1 MKVFNSKLAAIGL
14 AAFVFASCSDSSS
27 DPATPI
33 TPGTVPSEITKI
45 GLTQTDAA
53 QLAASVT
60 NYKRSSS
67 NKARTRAFNETLF
80 KGLTEST
87 VPTAPSDEGAKQLNA
102 ATDLSNDKYKTRSG
116 KTYDFSNN
124 TIENTILFVA
134 GNSTVKYSNLGTGN
148 TIVVKKGGKLEYTGS
163 GSAIPQGNTIY
174 VLESG
179 SYNIDNENI
188 IIDGTLYSS
197 RALGKIEGKIT
208 DKKSEG
214 TPTQNITINGSVYL
228 INGSV
233 YLSGYTHTVT
243 DPESKN
249 YGKEIT
255 EYASLRAKTL
265 TINAG
270 AKVNTL
276 DRVTFT
282 DDVVIA
288 GALHVGKAA
297 IVKNMTI
304 KNGGVFYSDYSAKIK
319 NHLTM
324 EAGSYMDLK
333 YLNVTDN
340 EYTDNGTEKPTKVSG
355 NAVADL
361 QGNCQI
367 VIGNHGVMSFNTL
380 KTDNTSG
387 QIVMGDDADNVAVIK
402 ADKFIYAGSD
412 ENVNF
417 TSTPNT
423 NNQTILAQFKECYK
437 NGAESEGNKVE
448 FEYLNWNSDV
458 QSYDYITGGGALTA
472 GPNFSYVLKDA
483 YKVADQKKLMLLSTI
498 ANYDRDTQSATAIVP
513 TDNNK
518 VYVSYHTNGKE
529 FGGSIDVA
537 EMNGEQL
544 TLKQRVQQA
553 EAKATYDFNH
563 LNVINSKLY
572 LAGSA
577 KGKDGKQLGGA
588 TISYAAIGSDG
599 TLNVTE
605 GLTSQS
611 LDNAVKGDA
620 NCVVPFGNNIAV
632 ASTLGYSVYDPTLVK
647 GDLTKTTGKAKFVA
661 VNGTSLVG
669 LNYKSEITAGDAEVQ
684 GEVQV
689 FDNSMKQTSSF
700 NVGSIAPNNGK
711 NMIAIDSNGRIYV
724 CKSAKGLMCY
734 DSNGNQAW
742 ASEWTTP
749 TSKSDKNVSVDKRQ
763 GYING
768 VAVDDNYV
776 YVAAGAYGLVVLT
789 KDGKEVTHK
798 RIGTSGNSAN
808 YVAVKN
814 GLIYVAYGKG
824 RIQVFKLTGGAAK

>member
-80 KGLTEST
+80 DGLTEST
-87 VPTAPSDEGAKQLNA
+87 KPTAPSADGAKQLNA
-102 ATDLSNDKYKTRSG
+102 AANLSGDKYKTRSG

-134 GNSTVKYSNLGTGN
+134 GNSTVKYSNLGSGN
-148 TIVVKKGGKLEYTGS
+148 TIVVLKGGKLEYTGS
-163 GSAIPQGNTIY
+163 GSAIPQDNTIY
-174 VLESG
+174 VLESV
-179 SYNIDNENI
+179 SYSIDNENI
-188 IIDGTLYSS
+188 IIDGALYSS
-197 RALGKIEGKIT
+197 RALGKIEGQTKG

-228 INGSV
+228 NG
-233 YLSGYTHTVT
+233 YEHTVT
-243 DPESKN
+243 DPESEN
-249 YGKEIT
+249 YGKVIR

-282 DDVVIA
+282 NDVVIA
-288 GALHVGKAA
+288 GALHVGQTA

-319 NHLTM
+319 NKLSM
-324 EAGSYMDLK
+324 EPGSYMDLK

-340 EYTDNGTEKPTKVSG
+340 TYDENGTEKPTKVPG

-387 QIVMGDDADNVAVIK
+387 QIVMGDDANNVAVIK

-437 NGAESEGNKVE
+437 NGAESEGNKVD
-448 FEYLNWNSDV
+448 FDYLNWNADV
-458 QSYDYITGGGALTA
+458 QSYDYITGGGALTPGA
-472 GPNFSYVLKDA
+472 NFSYVLKDE

-513 TDNNK
+513 TDDNK
-518 VYVSYHTNGKE
+518 VYVSYHTNGKD

-553 EAKATYDFNH
+553 EAGATYDFNH

-588 TISYAAIGSDG
+588 AISYATIGSDG
-599 TLNVTE
+599 RLNVTE

-611 LDNAVKGDA
+611 LDNTVKGDA
-620 NCVVPFGNNIAV
+620 NCVVPFDNNIAV
-632 ASTLGYSVYDPTLVK
+632 ASTLGYSVYEPTLAKEAKERVS
-647 GDLTKTTGKAKFVA
+647 TTGKAKFMA

-669 LNYKSEITAGDAEVQ
+669 LNYTSEIAAGDAEVQ

-734 DSNGNQAW
+734 ENGSPAW

-824 RIQVFKLTGGAAK
+824 RIQVFKLTSGAAQ

>member
-33 TPGTVPSEITKI
+33 NPGTVPSEITKI

-67 NKARTRAFNETLF
+67 NKARTRAIDEALFN
-80 KGLTEST
+80 GLTKMPD
-87 VPTAPSDEGAKQLNA
+87 VPSNEDAVQLNA
-102 ATDLSNDKYKTRSG
+102 AKDLSNEKYKTRNG

-124 TIENTILFVA
+124 TLQNATLYVV
-134 GNSTVKYSNLGTGN
+134 GNSTVKYNNLGTGN
-148 TIVVKKGGKLEYTGS
+148 TIIVQKGGKLEYTGN
-163 GSAIPQGNTIY
+163 GTAIPQNNTII

-179 SYNIDNENI
+179 SYSIANENI
-188 IIDGTLYSS
+188 TIDGTLYSS
-197 RALGKIEGKIT
+197 RALGKIEGQT
-208 DKKSEG
+208 TGDKKSEG
-214 TPTQNITINGSVYL
+214 TPTQNITINGSVF
-228 INGSV
+228 
-233 YLSGYTHTVT
+233 LSGYKHEVT
-243 DPESKN
+243 DPKSDN
-249 YGKEIT
+249 YGQVLT

-282 DDVVIA
+282 NDVVIA
-288 GALHVGKAA
+288 GALHVGQTA

-304 KNGGVFYSDYSAKIK
+304 KNGGKFYSDYSAKIK
-319 NHLTM
+319 NKLTM
-324 EAGSYMDLK
+324 EAGSYMNLA

-340 EYTDNGTEKPTKVSG
+340 KYDKNGTEEKPTKTLG
-355 NAVADL
+355 DAVADL

-380 KTDNTSG
+380 KTDNTTG
-387 QIVMGDDADNVAVIK
+387 QIVMGNDANNVAVIK
-402 ADKFIYAGSD
+402 ADKFIYAGND

-437 NGAESEGNKVE
+437 NGSESEGNKVE

-472 GPNFSYVLKDA
+472 GPNFSYVLKDE

-498 ANYDRDTQSATAIVP
+498 ANYNRDTQSATAIVP
-513 TDNNK
+513 TDDNK
-518 VYVSYHTNGKE
+518 VYVSYHTNGAE

-544 TLKQRVQQA
+544 TLKQRVEQA
-553 EAKATYDFNH
+553 ATGATYDFNH
-563 LNVINSKLY
+563 LNVIDNKLY
-572 LAGSA
+572 LAGGIQ
-577 KGKDGKQLGGA
+577 GKSGLQMSGA
-588 TISYAAIGSDG
+588 SISYAAINSDG

-605 GLTSQS
+605 GLTSVS
-611 LDNAVKGDA
+611 IDNAVKGDA
-620 NCVVPFGNNIAV
+620 NCVVPFGNQIVV
-632 ASTLGYSVYDPTLVK
+632 ANTKGYDKLEK
-647 GDLTKTTGKAKFVA
+647 DLTDDKNTKTPGKAKFAA
-661 VNGTSLVG
+661 VSGSSLVG
-669 LNYKSEITAGDAEVQ
+669 LNYTSEITAGDAEVQ

-689 FDNSMKQTSSF
+689 FDNSMKQTSRF

-734 DSNGNQAW
+734 ESNGNQAW

-749 TSKSDKNVSVDKRQ
+749 VSHGAGNKSVDNRQ

-798 RIGTSGNSAN
+798 RIGTAGNSAN

-824 RIQVFKLTGGAAK
+824 RIQVFKLTSGAAQ

>member
-80 KGLTEST
+80 NGLTQMPD
-87 VPTAPSDEGAKQLNA
+87 VPSNEDAVQLNA
-102 ATDLSNDKYKTRSG
+102 AKDLSNEKYKTRNG

-124 TIENTILFVA
+124 TLQNATLFVV
-134 GNSTVKYSNLGTGN
+134 GNSTVKYNNLGTGN
-148 TIVVKKGGKLEYTGS
+148 TIIVQKGGKLEYTGN
-163 GSAIPQGNTIY
+163 GTAIPQNNTII
-174 VLESG
+174 VRESG
-179 SYNIDNENI
+179 SYSIANDIT
-188 IIDGTLYSS
+188 IDGTLYSS

-214 TPTQNITINGSVYL
+214 TPTQNITINGSVF
-228 INGSV
+228 
-233 YLSGYTHTVT
+233 LSGYKHKVT
-243 DPESKN
+243 DPESEN
-249 YGKEIT
+249 YGKELT
-255 EYASLRAKTL
+255 EYASLRAKKL

-270 AKVNTL
+270 ARVNTL

-282 DDVVIA
+282 NDVVIE
-288 GALHVGKAA
+288 GALHVGQTA

-304 KNGGVFYSDYSAKIK
+304 KNGGKFYSDYSAKIK
-319 NHLTM
+319 NNLTM
-324 EAGSYMDLK
+324 EPGSYMDLA

-340 EYTDNGTEKPTKVSG
+340 KYDKNGTEEKPTKTIG
-355 NAVADL
+355 DAVADL
-361 QGNCQI
+361 KGNCQI

-380 KTDNTSG
+380 KTDNTAG
-387 QIVMGDDADNVAVIK
+387 QIVMGDDANNVAVIK

-423 NNQTILAQFKECYK
+423 NNQIILAQFKEIYK
-437 NGAESEGNKVE
+437 NGAESEGNKVD
-448 FEYLNWNSDV
+448 FEYLNWNADV
-458 QSYDYITGGGALTA
+458 QSYDYITGGGALIA
-472 GPNFSYVLKDA
+472 GDNFSYKLKEE

-518 VYVSYHTNGKE
+518 VYVSYHTNGAE

-544 TLKQRVQQA
+544 TLKQRVEQA
-553 EAKATYDFNH
+553 ATGATYDFNH
-563 LNVINSKLY
+563 LNVIDDKLY
-572 LAGSA
+572 LAGGI
-577 KGKDGKQLGGA
+577 KGKSGLLMSGA
-588 TISYAAIGSDG
+588 SISYAAINSDG

-605 GLTSQS
+605 GLTSTS
-611 LDNAVKGDA
+611 IDNAIKGDA
-620 NCVVPFGNNIAV
+620 NCVVPFGNQIVV
-632 ASTLGYSVYDPTLVK
+632 ANTKGYDKLEK
-647 GDLTKTTGKAKFVA
+647 DLTDDKSTQTPGKAKFVA
-661 VNGTSLVG
+661 VNGSSLVG
-669 LNYKSEITAGDAEVQ
+669 LNYKTEITAGNDPVD
-684 GEVQV
+684 GEIQV
-689 FDNSMKQTSSF
+689 FNSSMEQTSSF

-711 NMIAIDSNGRIYV
+711 NMIAIDSDGRIYV

-734 DSNGNQAW
+734 ESNGNPAW
-742 ASEWTTP
+742 TSEWTTP
-749 TSKSDKNVSVDKRQ
+749 VSHGAGNVSVDNRQ

-776 YVAAGAYGLVVLT
+776 YVAAGAYGLVVLN
-789 KDGKEVTHK
+789 KNGEEVTHK
-798 RIGTSGNSAN
+798 RIGTAGNSAN

-824 RIQVFKLTGGAAK
+824 RIQVFKLTSGAAQ

>member
-80 KGLTEST
+80 DGLTEST
-87 VPTAPSDEGAKQLNA
+87 KPTAPSADGAKQLNA
-102 ATDLSNDKYKTRSG
+102 AANLSGDKYKTRSG

-134 GNSTVKYSNLGTGN
+134 GNSTVKYSNLGSGN
-148 TIVVKKGGKLEYTGS
+148 TIVVLKGGKLEYTGS
-163 GSAIPQGNTIY
+163 GSAIPQDNTIY

-179 SYNIDNENI
+179 SYSIDNENI
-188 IIDGTLYSS
+188 IIDGALYSS
-197 RALGKIEGKIT
+197 RALGKIDGKIT

-214 TPTQNITINGSVYL
+214 TPTQNITINGSVF
-228 INGSV
+228 
-233 YLSGYTHTVT
+233 LSGYDHIVT
-243 DPESKN
+243 DPESAN
-249 YGKEIT
+249 YNKTIT

-282 DDVVIA
+282 NDVVIA
-288 GALHVGKAA
+288 GALHVGKVA

-319 NHLTM
+319 NKLTM

-340 EYTDNGTEKPTKVSG
+340 EYTDNGTEKRTKVPGS
-355 NAVADL
+355 AVADL
-361 QGNCQI
+361 KGNCQI

-387 QIVMGDDADNVAVIK
+387 QIVMGDDANNVAVIK

-437 NGAESEGNKVE
+437 NGAESEGNKVD
-448 FEYLNWNSDV
+448 FDYLNWNADV
-458 QSYDYITGGGALTA
+458 QSYDYITGGGALTPGA
-472 GPNFSYVLKDA
+472 NFSYVLKDE

-518 VYVSYHTNGKE
+518 VYVSYHTNGKD

-553 EAKATYDFNH
+553 EAGATYDFNH

-588 TISYAAIGSDG
+588 AISYAAIGSDG
-599 TLNVTE
+599 LLNVTE

-611 LDNAVKGDA
+611 LDNTVKGDA

-632 ASTLGYSVYDPTLVK
+632 ASTLGYSIYDPTLVK
-647 GDLTKTTGKAKFVA
+647 GDLTTTTGKAKFVA

-669 LNYKSEITAGDAEVQ
+669 LNYTSEIAAGDAEVQ

-700 NVGSIAPNNGK
+700 NVGAIAPNNGK

-734 DSNGNQAW
+734 ENGSPAW

>member
-80 KGLTEST
+80 DGLTEST
-87 VPTAPSDEGAKQLNA
+87 KPTAPSADGAKQLNA
-102 ATDLSNDKYKTRSG
+102 AANLSGDKYKTRSG

-134 GNSTVKYSNLGTGN
+134 GNSTVKYSNLGSGN
-148 TIVVKKGGKLEYTGS
+148 TIVVLKGGKLEYTGS
-163 GSAIPQGNTIY
+163 ESAIPQNNTIY

-179 SYNIDNENI
+179 SYSIKNENI
-188 IIDGTLYSS
+188 TIDGTLYSS
-197 RALGKIEGKIT
+197 RALGKIDGKIT
-208 DKKSEG
+208 NKKSEG

-228 INGSV
+228 
-233 YLSGYTHTVT
+233 SGYKHTVT
-243 DPESKN
+243 DQNSEN

-282 DDVVIA
+282 DNVVIA

-297 IVKNMTI
+297 IVNNMTI

-319 NHLTM
+319 NQLTM
-324 EAGSYMDLK
+324 EAGSYMDIK

-340 EYTDNGTEKPTKVSG
+340 EYTENGTEKPTKVLG

-387 QIVMGDDADNVAVIK
+387 QIVMGDDANNVAVIK

-437 NGAESEGNKVE
+437 NGTESEGNKVD
-448 FEYLNWNSDV
+448 FDYLNWNADV
-458 QSYDYITGGGALTA
+458 QSYDYITGGGALTPGA
-472 GPNFSYVLKDA
+472 NFSYVLKDE

-518 VYVSYHTNGKE
+518 VYVSYHTNGTD

-553 EAKATYDFNH
+553 EAGATYDFNH

-588 TISYAAIGSDG
+588 AISYAAIGSDG

-611 LDNAVKGDA
+611 LDNTVKGDA
-620 NCVVPFGNNIAV
+620 NCVVPFDNNIAV
-632 ASTLGYSVYDPTLVK
+632 ASTLGYSIYDPTLVK

-661 VNGTSLVG
+661 VNGSSLVG
-669 LNYKSEITAGDAEVQ
+669 LNYTSEIAAGDAEVQ

-749 TSKSDKNVSVDKRQ
+749 TSKSDKNESVDKRQ

>member
-80 KGLTEST
+80 DGLTEST
-87 VPTAPSDEGAKQLNA
+87 KPTAPSADGAKQLNA
-102 ATDLSNDKYKTRSG
+102 AANLSGDKYKTRSG

-134 GNSTVKYSNLGTGN
+134 GNSTVKYSNLGSGN
-148 TIVVKKGGKLEYTGS
+148 TIVVLKGGKLEYTGS
-163 GSAIPQGNTIY
+163 GSAIPQDNTIY

-179 SYNIDNENI
+179 SYSIDNENI
-188 IIDGTLYSS
+188 IIDGALYSS
-197 RALGKIEGKIT
+197 RALGKIDGKIT

-214 TPTQNITINGSVYL
+214 TPTQNITINGSVF
-228 INGSV
+228 
-233 YLSGYTHTVT
+233 LSGYDHIVT
-243 DPESKN
+243 DPESAN
-249 YGKEIT
+249 YNKTIT

-282 DDVVIA
+282 NDVVIA
-288 GALHVGKAA
+288 GALHVGKVA

-319 NHLTM
+319 NKLTM

-340 EYTDNGTEKPTKVSG
+340 EYTDNGTEKRTKVPGS
-355 NAVADL
+355 AVADL
-361 QGNCQI
+361 KGNCQI

-387 QIVMGDDADNVAVIK
+387 QIVMGDDANNVAVIK

-437 NGAESEGNKVE
+437 NGAESEGNKVD
-448 FEYLNWNSDV
+448 FDYLNWNADV
-458 QSYDYITGGGALTA
+458 QSYDYITGGGALTPGA
-472 GPNFSYVLKDA
+472 NFSYVLKDE

-518 VYVSYHTNGKE
+518 VYVSYHTNGKD

-553 EAKATYDFNH
+553 EAGATYDFNH

-588 TISYAAIGSDG
+588 AISYAAIGSDG
-599 TLNVTE
+599 LLNVTE

-611 LDNAVKGDA
+611 LDNTVKGDA

-632 ASTLGYSVYDPTLVK
+632 ASTLGYSIYDPTLVK
-647 GDLTKTTGKAKFVA
+647 GDLTTTTGKAKFVA

-669 LNYKSEITAGDAEVQ
+669 LNYTSEIAAGDAEVQ

-700 NVGSIAPNNGK
+700 NVGAIAPNNGK

-742 ASEWTTP
+742 TSEWTTP
-749 TSKSDKNVSVDKRQ
+749 VSHGEGNVSVDKRQ

-789 KDGKEVTHK
+789 KEGKEVTHK

>member
-27 DPATPI
+27 DPASPI

-80 KGLTEST
+80 NGLTEST
-87 VPTAPSDEGAKQLNA
+87 IPTAPSADGAKQLNA

-148 TIVVKKGGKLEYTGS
+148 TIVVLKGGKLEYTGS
-163 GSAIPQGNTIY
+163 SSAIPQGNTIY

-179 SYNIDNENI
+179 SYSIANENI
-188 IIDGTLYSS
+188 TIDGTLYSS
-197 RALGKIEGKIT
+197 RALGKIEGHT
-208 DKKSEG
+208 TGDKKSEG

-228 INGSV
+228 
-233 YLSGYTHTVT
+233 SGYKHTVT
-243 DPESKN
+243 DPESAN

-265 TINAG
+265 TINAD

-282 DDVVIA
+282 NNVVIA

-304 KNGGVFYSDYSAKIK
+304 KNGGVFYSEYSAKIK
-319 NHLTM
+319 NKLTM

-340 EYTDNGTEKPTKVSG
+340 EYTDNGTEKPTKVPG

-367 VIGNHGVMSFNTL
+367 VIGNHGVLSFNTL

-387 QIVMGDDADNVAVIK
+387 QIVMGDDANNVAVIK
-402 ADKFIYAGSD
+402 ADKFIYAGSA

-437 NGAESEGNKVE
+437 NGAESAGNKVD
-448 FEYLNWNSDV
+448 FDYLNWNADV
-458 QSYDYITGGGALTA
+458 QSYDYVTGGGALTA
-472 GPNFSYVLKDA
+472 GPNFSYVLKDE
-483 YKVADQKKLMLLSTI
+483 YEVAKQKKLMLLSTI
-498 ANYDRDTQSATAIVP
+498 ANYERDTQSATAIVP

-518 VYVSYHTNGKE
+518 VYVSYHTNGKD

-553 EAKATYDFNH
+553 DAGATYDFNH
-563 LNVINSKLY
+563 LNVINNKLY

-577 KGKDGKQLGGA
+577 KGKDGKQFGGA
-588 TISYAAIGSDG
+588 TVSYAAIGGDG

-605 GLTSQS
+605 GLSTVA
-611 LDNAVKGDA
+611 LDNTVKGDA
-620 NCVVPFGNNIAV
+620 NCVMPFGDNIAV
-632 ASTLGYSVYDPTLVK
+632 ASTLGYSVYNPTLAE
-647 GDLTKTTGKAKFVA
+647 GTLTKTTGKAKFVA
-661 VNGTSLVG
+661 VNGSSLVG
-669 LNYKSEITAGDAEVQ
+669 LNYTSEIAAGDAEVQ

-734 DSNGNQAW
+734 ENGNQVW
-742 ASEWTTP
+742 EWTTP
-749 TSKSDKNVSVDKRQ
+749 VSHGAGNVSVDNRQ

-789 KDGKEVTHK
+789 KEGKEVTHK

-824 RIQVFKLTGGAAK
+824 RIQVFKLTSGAAQ

>member
-67 NKARTRAFNETLF
+67 NKARTRAINEELFNGVTASTL
-80 KGLTEST
+80 
-87 VPTAPSDEGAKQLNA
+87 PAAPSEDGAKQLNA
-102 ATDLSNDKYKTRSG
+102 ATNLSNDKYKTRSG

-124 TIENTILFVA
+124 TIENTTLFVA
-134 GNSTVKYSNLGTGN
+134 GNSTVKYSNLGSGN
-148 TIVVKKGGKLEYTGS
+148 TIVVLKGGKLEYTGS
-163 GSAIPQGNTIY
+163 GSAIPKDNTIY
-174 VLESG
+174 VQGSG
-179 SYNIDNENI
+179 SYSIDNENI
-188 IIDGTLYSS
+188 IIDGALYSS
-197 RALGKIEGKIT
+197 RALGKIDGKIT

-228 INGSV
+228 
-233 YLSGYTHTVT
+233 SGYEHTVT
-243 DPESKN
+243 DPESAN
-249 YGKEIT
+249 YNKTIT

-282 DDVVIA
+282 NDVVIA
-288 GALHVGKAA
+288 GALHVGKVA

-319 NHLTM
+319 NKLTM

-340 EYTDNGTEKPTKVSG
+340 EYTDNGTEKRTKVPGS
-355 NAVADL
+355 AVADL
-361 QGNCQI
+361 KGNCQI

-387 QIVMGDDADNVAVIK
+387 QIVMGDDANNVAVIK
-402 ADKFIYAGSD
+402 ADKFIYAGND

-417 TSTPNT
+417 ISTPNT
-423 NNQTILAQFKECYK
+423 NNQTILAQLKESYK
-437 NGAESEGNKVE
+437 NGAESEGNKVD
-448 FEYLNWNSDV
+448 FDYLVFSADV

-472 GPNFSYVLKDA
+472 GPNFSYVLKDE

-513 TDNNK
+513 TADNK

-553 EAKATYDFNH
+553 EAGATYDFNH

-588 TISYAAIGSDG
+588 TISYAAIGGDG
-599 TLNVTE
+599 LLNVKE

-632 ASTLGYSVYDPTLVK
+632 ASTLGYSVYDPTLVE
-647 GDLTKTTGKAKFVA
+647 GTLTKTTGKAKFVA

-669 LNYKSEITAGDAEVQ
+669 LNYTSEIAAGDAEVQ

-742 ASEWTTP
+742 TSEWTTP
-749 TSKSDKNVSVDKRQ
+749 VSHGEGNVSVDKRQ

-824 RIQVFKLTGGAAK
+824 RIQVFKLTSGAAQ

>member
-67 NKARTRAFNETLF
+67 NKARTRAIDEALFN
-80 KGLTEST
+80 GLTKMPD
-87 VPTAPSDEGAKQLNA
+87 VPSNEDAVQLNA
-102 ATDLSNDKYKTRSG
+102 AKDLSNEKYKTRNG

-124 TIENTILFVA
+124 TLQNATLYVV
-134 GNSTVKYSNLGTGN
+134 GNSTVKYNNLGTGN
-148 TIVVKKGGKLEYTGS
+148 TIIVQKGGKLEYTGN
-163 GSAIPQGNTIY
+163 GTAIPQNNTII

-179 SYNIDNENI
+179 SYSIANENI
-188 IIDGTLYSS
+188 TIDGTLYSS
-197 RALGKIEGKIT
+197 RALGKIEGQT
-208 DKKSEG
+208 TGDKKSEG
-214 TPTQNITINGSVYL
+214 TPTQNITINGSVF
-228 INGSV
+228 
-233 YLSGYTHTVT
+233 LSGYKHEVT
-243 DPESKN
+243 DPKSDN
-249 YGKEIT
+249 YGQVLT

-282 DDVVIA
+282 NDVVIA
-288 GALHVGKAA
+288 GALHVGQTA

-304 KNGGVFYSDYSAKIK
+304 KNGGKFYSDYSAKIK
-319 NHLTM
+319 NKLTM
-324 EAGSYMDLK
+324 EAGSYMNLA

-340 EYTDNGTEKPTKVSG
+340 KYDKNGTEEKPTKTLG
-355 NAVADL
+355 DAVADL

-380 KTDNTSG
+380 KTDNTTG
-387 QIVMGDDADNVAVIK
+387 QIVMGNDANNVAVIK
-402 ADKFIYAGSD
+402 ADKFIYAGND

-417 TSTPNT
+417 TITPNT

-437 NGAESEGNKVE
+437 NGSESEGNKVE

-472 GPNFSYVLKDA
+472 GPNFSYVLKDE

-498 ANYDRDTQSATAIVP
+498 ANYNRDTQSATAIVP
-513 TDNNK
+513 TDDNK
-518 VYVSYHTNGKE
+518 VYVSYHTNGAE

-544 TLKQRVQQA
+544 TLKQRVEQA
-553 EAKATYDFNH
+553 ATGATYDFNH
-563 LNVINSKLY
+563 LNVIDNKLY
-572 LAGSA
+572 LAGGIQ
-577 KGKDGKQLGGA
+577 GKSGLQMSGA
-588 TISYAAIGSDG
+588 SISYAAINSDG

-605 GLTSQS
+605 GLTSVS
-611 LDNAVKGDA
+611 IDNAVKGDA
-620 NCVVPFGNNIAV
+620 NCVVPFGNQIVV
-632 ASTLGYSVYDPTLVK
+632 ANTKGYDKLEK
-647 GDLTKTTGKAKFVA
+647 DLTDDKNTKTPGKAKFAA
-661 VNGTSLVG
+661 VSGSSLVG
-669 LNYKSEITAGDAEVQ
+669 LNYTSEITAGDAEVQ

-689 FDNSMKQTSSF
+689 FDNSMKQTSRF

-734 DSNGNQAW
+734 ESNGNQAW

-749 TSKSDKNVSVDKRQ
+749 VSHGAGNKSVDNRQ

-798 RIGTSGNSAN
+798 RIGTAGNSAN

-824 RIQVFKLTGGAAK
+824 RIQVFKLTSGAAQ

>member
-67 NKARTRAFNETLF
+67 NKARTRAIDETLF
-80 KGLTEST
+80 NGLTEST
-87 VPTAPSDEGAKQLNA
+87 VPTAPSADGAKQLNA
-102 ATDLSNDKYKTRSG
+102 AADLSNDKYKTRSG

-148 TIVVKKGGKLEYTGS
+148 TIVVLKGGKLEYTGS
-163 GSAIPQGNTIY
+163 GSAIPKDNTIY
-174 VLESG
+174 VQGSG
-179 SYNIDNENI
+179 SYSIVNNENI

-208 DKKSEG
+208 DKNSEG

-228 INGSV
+228 
-233 YLSGYTHTVT
+233 SGYEHTVT
-243 DPESKN
+243 DPESEN
-249 YGKEIT
+249 YGKVIR

-265 TINAG
+265 TINAD

-282 DDVVIA
+282 NDVVIA
-288 GALHVGKAA
+288 GALHVGQTA

-304 KNGGVFYSDYSAKIK
+304 KNGGKFYSEYSAKIK
-319 NHLTM
+319 NQLTM

-340 EYTDNGTEKPTKVSG
+340 KYEKNGTEKTTKVPG

-387 QIVMGDDADNVAVIK
+387 QIVMGNDADNVAVIK
-402 ADKFIYAGSD
+402 ADKFIYAGND

-417 TSTPNT
+417 ISTPNT
-423 NNQTILAQFKECYK
+423 NNQTILAQLKESYK
-437 NGAESEGNKVE
+437 NGAESEGNKVD
-448 FEYLNWNSDV
+448 FDYLVFSADV

-472 GPNFSYVLKDA
+472 GPNFSYVLKDE

-513 TDNNK
+513 TDDNK
-518 VYVSYHTNGKE
+518 VYVSYHTNGTE

-553 EAKATYDFNH
+553 EAGATYDFNH

-588 TISYAAIGSDG
+588 AISYAAIGSDG
-599 TLNVTE
+599 LLNVTE

-611 LDNAVKGDA
+611 LDNTVKGDA
-620 NCVVPFGNNIAV
+620 NCVVPFDNNIAV
-632 ASTLGYSVYDPTLVK
+632 ASTLGYSVYEPTLAKEAKDRVS
-647 GDLTKTTGKAKFVA
+647 TTGKAKFVA
-661 VNGTSLVG
+661 VNGSSLVG
-669 LNYKSEITAGDAEVQ
+669 LNYKSEITAGDDEVQ

-734 DSNGNQAW
+734 ENGSPAW

-749 TSKSDKNVSVDKRQ
+749 VSHGEGNVSVDKRQ

>member
-1 MKVFNSKLAAIGL
+1 M

-67 NKARTRAFNETLF
+67 NKARTRAIDETLF
-80 KGLTEST
+80 YGLTEST
-87 VPTAPSDEGAKQLNA
+87 KPAVPSADGAKQLNA
-102 ATDLSNDKYKTRSG
+102 AANLSGDKYKTRSG

-124 TIENTILFVA
+124 TIENTTLFVA
-134 GNSTVKYSNLGTGN
+134 GNSTVKYSNLGSGN
-148 TIVVKKGGKLEYTGS
+148 TIVVLKGGKLEYTGS
-163 GSAIPQGNTIY
+163 GSAIPQNNTIY

-179 SYNIDNENI
+179 SYSIDNENI
-188 IIDGTLYSS
+188 TIDGTLYSS
-197 RALGKIEGKIT
+197 RALGKIDGKIT

-214 TPTQNITINGSVYL
+214 TPTQNITINGSVF
-228 INGSV
+228 
-233 YLSGYTHTVT
+233 LSGYKHTVT
-243 DPESKN
+243 DQNSEN

-282 DDVVIA
+282 NNVVIA

-319 NHLTM
+319 NQLTM

-340 EYTDNGTEKPTKVSG
+340 EYTDNGTEKPTKVPG

-361 QGNCQI
+361 QGACKI

-380 KTDNTSG
+380 KTDNTFG
-387 QIVMGDDADNVAVIK
+387 QIVIGDDANNVAVIK

-437 NGAESEGNKVE
+437 NGAESAGNKVD
-448 FEYLNWNSDV
+448 FDYLNWNADV
-458 QSYDYITGGGALTA
+458 QSYDYVTGGGALTA
-472 GPNFSYVLKDA
+472 GPNFSYVLKDE
-483 YKVADQKKLMLLSTI
+483 YEVAKQKKLMLLSTI
-498 ANYDRDTQSATAIVP
+498 ANYERDTQSATAIVP

-518 VYVSYHTNGKE
+518 VYVSYHTNGAE

-553 EAKATYDFNH
+553 EAGATYDFNH

-588 TISYAAIGSDG
+588 AISYAAIGSDG
-599 TLNVTE
+599 LLNVTE

-611 LDNAVKGDA
+611 LDNTVKGDA
-620 NCVVPFGNNIAV
+620 NCVVPFDNNIAV
-632 ASTLGYSVYDPTLVK
+632 ASTLGYSVYEPTLAKEAKERVS
-647 GDLTKTTGKAKFVA
+647 TTGKAKFVA

-669 LNYKSEITAGDAEVQ
+669 LNYKSEITAGNDEVQ

-734 DSNGNQAW
+734 ESNGSPAW
-742 ASEWTTP
+742 ESEWTTP
-749 TSKSDKNVSVDKRQ
+749 TSDSDKNVSVDKRK

-798 RIGTSGNSAN
+798 RIGTAGNSAN

-824 RIQVFKLTGGAAK
+824 RIQVFKLTSGAAQ

>member
-67 NKARTRAFNETLF
+67 NKARTRAFDETLF
-80 KGLTEST
+80 YGLTEST
-87 VPTAPSDEGAKQLNA
+87 KPTAPSADGAKQLNA

-134 GNSTVKYSNLGTGN
+134 GNSTVKYSNLGSGN
-148 TIVVKKGGKLEYTGS
+148 TIVVLKGGKLEYTGS
-163 GSAIPQGNTIY
+163 GSAIPQNNTIY

-179 SYNIDNENI
+179 SYSIDNENI
-188 IIDGTLYSS
+188 IIDGALYSS
-197 RALGKIEGKIT
+197 RALGKIDGKIT

-214 TPTQNITINGSVYL
+214 TPTQNITINGSVF
-228 INGSV
+228 
-233 YLSGYTHTVT
+233 LSGYDHIVT
-243 DPESKN
+243 DPESAN
-249 YGKEIT
+249 YNKTIT

-282 DDVVIA
+282 NDVVIA

-304 KNGGVFYSDYSAKIK
+304 KNGGVFYSDNSAKIK
-319 NHLTM
+319 NKLTM

-340 EYTDNGTEKPTKVSG
+340 EYTDNGTEKPTKVPG

-361 QGNCQI
+361 QGACKI

-380 KTDNTSG
+380 KTDNTFG
-387 QIVMGDDADNVAVIK
+387 QIVIGDDANNVAVIK

-437 NGAESEGNKVE
+437 NGAESAGNKVD
-448 FEYLNWNSDV
+448 FDYLNWNADV
-458 QSYDYITGGGALTA
+458 QSYDYVTGGGALTA
-472 GPNFSYVLKDA
+472 GPNFSYVLKDE
-483 YKVADQKKLMLLSTI
+483 YEVAKQKKLMLLSTI
-498 ANYDRDTQSATAIVP
+498 ANYERDTQSATAIVP

-518 VYVSYHTNGKE
+518 VYVSYHTNGKD

-553 EAKATYDFNH
+553 DAGATYDFNH
-563 LNVINSKLY
+563 LNVINNKLY

-577 KGKDGKQLGGA
+577 KGKDGKQFGGA
-588 TISYAAIGSDG
+588 TVSYAAIGGDG

-605 GLTSQS
+605 GLSTVA
-611 LDNAVKGDA
+611 LDNTVKGDA
-620 NCVVPFGNNIAV
+620 NCVMPFGDNIAV
-632 ASTLGYSVYDPTLVK
+632 ASTLGYSVYNPTLAE
-647 GDLTKTTGKAKFVA
+647 GTLTKTTGKAKFVA
-661 VNGTSLVG
+661 VNGSSLVG
-669 LNYKSEITAGDAEVQ
+669 LNYTSEIAAGDAEVQ

-734 DSNGNQAW
+734 ENGNQVW
-742 ASEWTTP
+742 EWTTP
-749 TSKSDKNVSVDKRQ
+749 VSHGAGNVSVDNRQ

-789 KDGKEVTHK
+789 KEGKEVTHK

-824 RIQVFKLTGGAAK
+824 RIQVFKLTSGDAQ

>member
-80 KGLTEST
+80 DGLTEST
-87 VPTAPSDEGAKQLNA
+87 KPTAPSADGAKQLNA

-134 GNSTVKYSNLGTGN
+134 GNSTVKYSNLGSGN
-148 TIVVKKGGKLEYTGS
+148 TIVVLKGGKLEYTGS
-163 GSAIPQGNTIY
+163 GSAIPQNNTIY

-179 SYNIDNENI
+179 SYSIDNENI
-188 IIDGTLYSS
+188 IIDGALYSS
-197 RALGKIEGKIT
+197 RALGKIDGKIT

-214 TPTQNITINGSVYL
+214 TPTQNITINGSVF
-228 INGSV
+228 
-233 YLSGYTHTVT
+233 LSGYDHIVT
-243 DPESKN
+243 DPESAN
-249 YGKEIT
+249 YNKTIT

-282 DDVVIA
+282 NDVVIA

-304 KNGGVFYSDYSAKIK
+304 KNGGVFYSDNSAKIK
-319 NHLTM
+319 NKLTM

-340 EYTDNGTEKPTKVSG
+340 EYTDNSTEKPTKVPG

-361 QGNCQI
+361 QGACKI

-380 KTDNTSG
+380 KTDNTFG
-387 QIVMGDDADNVAVIK
+387 QIVIGDDANNVAVIK

-437 NGAESEGNKVE
+437 NGAESAGNKVD
-448 FEYLNWNSDV
+448 FDYLNWNADV
-458 QSYDYITGGGALTA
+458 QSYDYVTGGGALTA
-472 GPNFSYVLKDA
+472 GPNFSYVLKDE
-483 YKVADQKKLMLLSTI
+483 YEVAKQKKLMLLSTI
-498 ANYDRDTQSATAIVP
+498 ANYERDTQSATAIVP

-518 VYVSYHTNGKE
+518 VYVSYHTNGND

-553 EAKATYDFNH
+553 DAGATYDFNH

-588 TISYAAIGSDG
+588 AISYAAIGSDG
-599 TLNVTE
+599 LLNVKE

-611 LDNAVKGDA
+611 LDNTVKGDA
-620 NCVVPFGNNIAV
+620 NCVVPFDNNIAV
-632 ASTLGYSVYDPTLVK
+632 ASTLGYSVYEPTLAKEAKDRVS
-647 GDLTKTTGKAKFVA
+647 TTGKAKFVA
-661 VNGTSLVG
+661 VNGSSLVG
-669 LNYKSEITAGDAEVQ
+669 LNYTSEIAAGDAEVQ

-700 NVGSIAPNNGK
+700 NVGAIAPNNGK

-734 DSNGNQAW
+734 ENGNPVW

-749 TSKSDKNVSVDKRQ
+749 VSHGDGNISVDKRQ

-798 RIGTSGNSAN
+798 RIGTAGNSAN

-824 RIQVFKLTGGAAK
+824 RIQVFKLTSGAAQ

>member
-14 AAFVFASCSDSSS
+14 AAFVFASCSDSST

-67 NKARTRAFNETLF
+67 NKARTRAINETLF
-80 KGLTEST
+80 NGLTEST
-87 VPTAPSDEGAKQLNA
+87 VPTAPSADGAKQLNA

-124 TIENTILFVA
+124 TIENTTLFVA

-148 TIVVKKGGKLEYTGS
+148 TIVVMKGGKLEYTGS

-188 IIDGTLYSS
+188 TIDGTLYSS
-197 RALGKIEGKIT
+197 RALGKIDGKIT

-228 INGSV
+228 
-233 YLSGYTHTVT
+233 SGYEHTVT
-243 DPESKN
+243 DPESEN
-249 YGKEIT
+249 YGKVIR

-265 TINAG
+265 TINAD

-282 DDVVIA
+282 NDVVIA
-288 GALHVGKAA
+288 GALHVGQTA

-304 KNGGVFYSDYSAKIK
+304 KNGGKFYSDYSAKIK
-319 NHLTM
+319 NQLTM
-324 EAGSYMDLK
+324 EAGSYMNLA

-340 EYTDNGTEKPTKVSG
+340 TYDKNGTETVKNAG

-387 QIVMGDDADNVAVIK
+387 QIVMGDDANNVAVIK
-402 ADKFIYAGSD
+402 ADKFIYAGND

-417 TSTPNT
+417 ISTPNT
-423 NNQTILAQFKECYK
+423 NNQTILAQLKGSYK
-437 NGAESEGNKVE
+437 NGAESEGNKVD
-448 FEYLNWNSDV
+448 FDYLVFSADV

-472 GPNFSYVLKDA
+472 GPNFSYVLKDE

-553 EAKATYDFNH
+553 EAGATYDFNH

-588 TISYAAIGSDG
+588 AISYAAIGSDG
-599 TLNVTE
+599 LLNVTE

-611 LDNAVKGDA
+611 LDNTVKGDA
-620 NCVVPFGNNIAV
+620 NCVVPFDNNIAV
-632 ASTLGYSVYDPTLVK
+632 ASTLGYSVYEPTLAKEAKDRVS
-647 GDLTKTTGKAKFVA
+647 TTGKAKFVA
-661 VNGTSLVG
+661 VNGSSLVG
-669 LNYKSEITAGDAEVQ
+669 LNYKSEITAGDDEVQ

-734 DSNGNQAW
+734 ENGSPAW

-749 TSKSDKNVSVDKRQ
+749 VSHGEGNVSVDKRQ

-824 RIQVFKLTGGAAK
+824 RIQVFKLTSGAAQ

>member
-80 KGLTEST
+80 DGVTEST
-87 VPTAPSDEGAKQLNA
+87 KPTAPSADGAKQLNA

-124 TIENTILFVA
+124 KIENTTLFVV
-134 GNSTVKYSNLGTGN
+134 GNSTVKYNNLGTGN
-148 TIVVKKGGKLEYTGS
+148 KIIVQKGGKLEYTGS
-163 GSAIPQGNTIY
+163 GSAIPQNNTIY

-179 SYNIDNENI
+179 SYSIANENI
-188 IIDGTLYSS
+188 TIDGALYSS
-197 RALGKIEGKIT
+197 RALGKIEGHT
-208 DKKSEG
+208 TGDKKSEG

-228 INGSV
+228 
-233 YLSGYTHTVT
+233 SGYSHTVT
-243 DPESKN
+243 DPESAN

-282 DDVVIA
+282 NDVVIA

-319 NHLTM
+319 NQLTM

-340 EYTDNGTEKPTKVSG
+340 EYTDNGTEKPTKVPG

-361 QGNCQI
+361 KGDCKI
-367 VIGNHGVMSFNTL
+367 VIGNHGVMSFNIL
-380 KTDNTSG
+380 KTDNTAG
-387 QIVMGDDADNVAVIK
+387 QVVLGDDANNVAVIK
-402 ADKFIYAGSD
+402 ADKFITGGND

-417 TSTPNT
+417 ISTPNT
-423 NNQTILAQFKECYK
+423 NNQTILAQLKESYK
-437 NGAESEGNKVE
+437 NGAESEGNKVD
-448 FEYLNWNSDV
+448 FDYLVFNADV

-472 GPNFSYVLKDA
+472 GPNFSYVLKDE

-513 TDNNK
+513 TDDNK
-518 VYVSYHTNGKE
+518 VYVSYHTNGKD

-544 TLKQRVQQA
+544 KLKQRVQQA
-553 EAKATYDFNH
+553 EAGATYDFNH
-563 LNVINSKLY
+563 LSVINNKLY

-588 TISYAAIGSDG
+588 AISYAAIGGDG
-599 TLNVTE
+599 LLNVTE

-669 LNYKSEITAGDAEVQ
+669 LNYTSEIAAGDAEVQ

-689 FDNSMKQTSSF
+689 FDNSMKPTSSF

-711 NMIAIDSNGRIYV
+711 NMIAIDSNRRIYV
-724 CKSAKGLMCY
+724 CKSAMGLMCY
-734 DSNGNQAW
+734 ENGSPVW

-749 TSKSDKNVSVDKRQ
+749 VSHGEGNISVDNRQ

-768 VAVDDNYV
+768 VAVDDKYV

-824 RIQVFKLTGGAAK
+824 RIQVFKLTGGDAQQ

>member
-67 NKARTRAFNETLF
+67 NKARTRAIDETLF
-80 KGLTEST
+80 NGVTKST
-87 VPTAPSDEGAKQLNA
+87 VPTAPSVDGAKQLNA

-148 TIVVKKGGKLEYTGS
+148 TIVVMKGGKLQYTGS
-163 GSAIPQGNTIY
+163 GKAIPQDNTIY
-174 VLESG
+174 VQESG
-179 SYNIDNENI
+179 SYSIDNENI

-197 RALGKIEGKIT
+197 RALGKIEEKNT
-208 DKKSEG
+208 DKKSEV
-214 TPTQNITINGSVYL
+214 TPTQDIT

-233 YLSGYTHTVT
+233 YLSGYKHTVT
-243 DPESKN
+243 DPDSKN
-249 YGKEIT
+249 FGKEIT

-319 NHLTM
+319 NKLTM

-340 EYTDNGTEKPTKVSG
+340 EYTDNGTEKPTKVPG

-361 QGNCQI
+361 KGDCKI
-367 VIGNHGVMSFNTL
+367 VIGNHGVMSFNIL
-380 KTDNTSG
+380 KTDNTAG
-387 QIVMGDDADNVAVIK
+387 QVVLGDDANNVAVIK
-402 ADKFIYAGSD
+402 ADKFIYARND

-417 TSTPNT
+417 ISTPNT

-437 NGAESEGNKVE
+437 NGEESAGNKVD
-448 FEYLNWNSDV
+448 FDYLNWNADV

-472 GPNFSYVLKDA
+472 GPNFSYVLKDE

-518 VYVSYHTNGKE
+518 VYVSYHTNGKD

-537 EMNGEQL
+537 EMKGEQL

-553 EAKATYDFNH
+553 AAGATYDFNH
-563 LNVINSKLY
+563 LSVINSKLY

-588 TISYAAIGSDG
+588 AISYAAIGGDG
-599 TLNVTE
+599 LLNVTE

-661 VNGTSLVG
+661 VNGSSLVG
-669 LNYKSEITAGDAEVQ
+669 LNYKSEIAVGDAEVQ

-700 NVGSIAPNNGK
+700 TVGAIAPNNGK

-734 DSNGNQAW
+734 ENGSPAW
-742 ASEWTTP
+742 ESEWTTP

-824 RIQVFKLTGGAAK
+824 RIQVFKLTGGDAQQ

>member
-67 NKARTRAFNETLF
+67 NKARTRAINETLF
-80 KGLTEST
+80 DGVTEST
-87 VPTAPSDEGAKQLNA
+87 KPTAPSADGAKQLNA

-124 TIENTILFVA
+124 KIENTTLFVV
-134 GNSTVKYSNLGTGN
+134 GNSTVKYNNLGTGN
-148 TIVVKKGGKLEYTGS
+148 KIIVQKGGKLEYTGS
-163 GSAIPQGNTIY
+163 GSAIPQNNTIY

-179 SYNIDNENI
+179 SYSIANENI
-188 IIDGTLYSS
+188 TIDGALYSS
-197 RALGKIEGKIT
+197 RALGKIEGHT
-208 DKKSEG
+208 TGDKKSEG
-214 TPTQNITINGSVYL
+214 TPTQNITINGSVF
-228 INGSV
+228 
-233 YLSGYTHTVT
+233 LSGYDHIVT
-243 DPESKN
+243 DPESAN
-249 YGKEIT
+249 YNKTIT

-282 DDVVIA
+282 NDVVIA

-319 NHLTM
+319 NKLTM

-340 EYTDNGTEKPTKVSG
+340 EYTDNGTEKRTKVPG

-380 KTDNTSG
+380 KTDNTAG
-387 QIVMGDDADNVAVIK
+387 QVVLGGGADNVAVIK
-402 ADKFIYAGSD
+402 ADKFIYDGD
-412 ENVNF
+412 ENINF
-417 TSTPNT
+417 ISTPNT
-423 NNQTILAQFKECYK
+423 NNQTILAQLKESYK
-437 NGAESEGNKVE
+437 NGEKVD
-448 FEYLNWNSDV
+448 FDDLVFNADV
-458 QSYDYITGGGALTA
+458 QSYDYITGGGALTPGA
-472 GPNFSYVLKDA
+472 NFSYVLKDA

-513 TDNNK
+513 TDDNK
-518 VYVSYHTNGKE
+518 VYVSYHTNGTE

-544 TLKQRVQQA
+544 TLRQRVQQA
-553 EAKATYDFNH
+553 EAGATYDFNH

-588 TISYAAIGSDG
+588 AISYAAIGGDG
-599 TLNVTE
+599 LLNVTE

-632 ASTLGYSVYDPTLVK
+632 ASILGYSVYDPTLVK
-647 GDLTKTTGKAKFVA
+647 GELTATTGKAKFVA
-661 VNGTSLVG
+661 VNGSSLVG
-669 LNYKSEITAGDAEVQ
+669 LNYTSEIAAGDAEVQ

-700 NVGSIAPNNGK
+700 NVGAIAPNNGK

-734 DSNGNQAW
+734 ESNGNQAW

-749 TSKSDKNVSVDKRQ
+749 TSKSDKNVSVDKRK

-824 RIQVFKLTGGAAK
+824 RIQVFKLTGGAAQ

>member
-80 KGLTEST
+80 NGLTEST
-87 VPTAPSDEGAKQLNA
+87 IPTAPSADGAKQLNA

-134 GNSTVKYSNLGTGN
+134 GNSTVKYSNLGSGN
-148 TIVVKKGGKLEYTGS
+148 TIVVLKGGKLEYTGS
-163 GSAIPQGNTIY
+163 GSAIPQNNTIY

-179 SYNIDNENI
+179 SYSIDNENI
-188 IIDGTLYSS
+188 IIDGALYSS
-197 RALGKIEGKIT
+197 RALGKIDGKIT

-214 TPTQNITINGSVYL
+214 TPTQNITINGSVF
-228 INGSV
+228 
-233 YLSGYTHTVT
+233 LSGYDHIVT
-243 DPESKN
+243 DPESAN
-249 YGKEIT
+249 YNKTIT

-282 DDVVIA
+282 NDVVIA

-304 KNGGVFYSDYSAKIK
+304 KNGGVFYSDNSAKIK
-319 NHLTM
+319 NKLTM

-340 EYTDNGTEKPTKVSG
+340 EYTDNGTEKPTKVPG

-361 QGNCQI
+361 QGACKI

-380 KTDNTSG
+380 KTDNTFG
-387 QIVMGDDADNVAVIK
+387 QIVIGDDANNVAVIK

-437 NGAESEGNKVE
+437 NGAESAGNKVD
-448 FEYLNWNSDV
+448 FDYLNWNADV
-458 QSYDYITGGGALTA
+458 QSYDYVTGGGALTA
-472 GPNFSYVLKDA
+472 GPNFSYVLKDE
-483 YKVADQKKLMLLSTI
+483 YEVAKQKKLMLLSTI
-498 ANYDRDTQSATAIVP
+498 ANYERDTQSATAIVP

-518 VYVSYHTNGKE
+518 VYVSYHTNGKD
-529 FGGSIDVA
+529 FGGSINVA

-553 EAKATYDFNH
+553 DAGATYDFNH
-563 LNVINSKLY
+563 LNVINNKLY

-577 KGKDGKQLGGA
+577 KGKDGKQFGGA
-588 TISYAAIGSDG
+588 TVSYAAIGGDG

-605 GLTSQS
+605 GLSTVA
-611 LDNAVKGDA
+611 LDNTVKGDA
-620 NCVVPFGNNIAV
+620 NCVMPFGDNIAV
-632 ASTLGYSVYDPTLVK
+632 ASTLGYSVYNPTLAE
-647 GDLTKTTGKAKFVA
+647 GTLTKTTGKAKFVA
-661 VNGTSLVG
+661 VNGSSLVG
-669 LNYKSEITAGDAEVQ
+669 LNYTSEIAAGDAEVQ

-734 DSNGNQAW
+734 ENGNQVW
-742 ASEWTTP
+742 EWTTP
-749 TSKSDKNVSVDKRQ
+749 VSHGAGNVSVDNRQ

-789 KDGKEVTHK
+789 KEGKEVTHK

-824 RIQVFKLTGGAAK
+824 RIQVFKLTSGAAQ

>member
-27 DPATPI
+27 DPVSPDAPGTI
-33 TPGTVPSEITKI
+33 TPEITKV

-60 NYKRSSS
+60 NYKHSSS
-67 NKARTRAFNETLF
+67 NKARTRAIDEELF
-80 KGLTEST
+80 KELTEST
-87 VPTAPSDEGAKQLNA
+87 VPAAPSADDALQLNA
-102 ATDLSNDKYKTRSG
+102 ATDLSNNKYKTRSG

-134 GNSTVKYSNLGTGN
+134 GNSTVKYSNLGSGN
-148 TIVVKKGGKLEYTGS
+148 TIVVLKGGKLEYTGS
-163 GSAIPQGNTIY
+163 SSAIPQGNTIY

-179 SYNIDNENI
+179 SYSIANENI
-188 IIDGTLYSS
+188 TIDGALYSS
-197 RALGKIEGKIT
+197 RALGKIEGHT
-208 DKKSEG
+208 TGDKKSEG

-228 INGSV
+228 
-233 YLSGYTHTVT
+233 SGYKHTVT
-243 DPESKN
+243 DPESEN
-249 YGKEIT
+249 YNKEIT

-304 KNGGVFYSDYSAKIK
+304 KNGGVFYSDNSAKIK
-319 NHLTM
+319 NKLTM
-324 EAGSYMDLK
+324 EAGSYMNLA

-340 EYTDNGTEKPTKVSG
+340 KYDKNGTEEKPTKTVG
-355 NAVADL
+355 DAVADL

-380 KTDNTSG
+380 KTDNTYG
-387 QIVMGDDADNVAVIK
+387 QIVMGDDANNVAVIK
-402 ADKFIYAGSD
+402 ADKFIYAGD
-412 ENVNF
+412 ENIKF
-417 TSTPNT
+417 ISTPNT
-423 NNQTILAQFKECYK
+423 NNQTILAQFKQSYK
-437 NGAESEGNKVE
+437 NGAEAEANKVD
-448 FEYLNWNSDV
+448 FDYLAFDADV
-458 QSYDYITGGGALTA
+458 QDYDYITGGGALTA
-472 GPNFSYVLKDA
+472 GPNFSYTLKDE

-498 ANYDRDTQSATAIVP
+498 ANYERDTQSATAIFP

-544 TLKQRVQQA
+544 SLIQRVQQA
-553 EAKATYDFNH
+553 ETGATYDFNH

-577 KGKDGKQLGGA
+577 KGKDGNQYGGA
-588 TISYAAIGSDG
+588 TISYAGIGSDG
-599 TLNVTE
+599 KLNITE
-605 GLTSQS
+605 GLTTNA
-611 LDNAVKGDA
+611 LDGKVKGDA
-620 NCVVPFGNNIAV
+620 NCVVPFNNNIAV
-632 ASTLGYSVYDPTLVK
+632 ASTLGYSVYEPTLGKEVE
-647 GDLTKTTGKAKFVA
+647 TRVSTAGKAKFVA

-669 LNYKSEITAGDAEVQ
+669 LNYKSEIAAGDAEVQ

-700 NVGSIAPNNGK
+700 TVGAIAPNNGK

-734 DSNGNQAW
+734 ESNGNPAW
-742 ASEWTTP
+742 TSEWTTP
-749 TSKSDKNVSVDKRQ
+749 VSHGAGNISVDNRQ

-768 VAVDDNYV
+768 VAVDENYV

-824 RIQVFKLTGGAAK
+824 RIQVFKLTGGAA

>member
-67 NKARTRAFNETLF
+67 NKARTRAFNEALF
-80 KGLTEST
+80 NGVTEST
-87 VPTAPSDEGAKQLNA
+87 VQPAPSVDGAKQLNA
-102 ATDLSNDKYKTRSG
+102 ATNLSNDKYKTRSG

-148 TIVVKKGGKLEYTGS
+148 TIVVMKGGKLEYTGS
-163 GSAIPQGNTIY
+163 GSAIPQNNTIY

-179 SYNIDNENI
+179 SYSIDNENI
-188 IIDGTLYSS
+188 IIDGALYSS
-197 RALGKIEGKIT
+197 RALGKIDGKIT

-214 TPTQNITINGSVYL
+214 TPTQNITINGSVF
-228 INGSV
+228 
-233 YLSGYTHTVT
+233 LSGYDHIVT
-243 DPESKN
+243 DPESAN
-249 YGKEIT
+249 YNKTIT

-282 DDVVIA
+282 DNVVIA

-304 KNGGVFYSDYSAKIK
+304 KNGGKFYSEYSAKIK
-319 NHLTM
+319 NQLTM

-340 EYTDNGTEKPTKVSG
+340 TYDKNGTEKPTKVPG

-387 QIVMGDDADNVAVIK
+387 QIVMGDDANNVAVIK

-417 TSTPNT
+417 IGTPHT
-423 NNQTILAQFKECYK
+423 NNQTILAQLKESYK
-437 NGAESEGNKVE
+437 NGAESEGNKVD
-448 FEYLNWNSDV
+448 FDYLVFNADV

-472 GPNFSYVLKDA
+472 GPNFSYVLKNE
-483 YKVADQKKLMLLSTI
+483 YEVAKQKKLMLLSTI

-513 TDNNK
+513 TADNK
-518 VYVSYHTNGKE
+518 VYVSYHTNGTE

-553 EAKATYDFNH
+553 EAGATYDFNH

-588 TISYAAIGSDG
+588 AISYAAIGGDG
-599 TLNVTE
+599 LLNVTE

-647 GDLTKTTGKAKFVA
+647 GELTKTTGKAKFVA

-669 LNYKSEITAGDAEVQ
+669 LNYTSEITAGDAEVQ

-700 NVGSIAPNNGK
+700 NVGAIAPNNGK

-734 DSNGNQAW
+734 ENGSPAW

-824 RIQVFKLTGGAAK
+824 RIQVFKLTSGAAQ

>member
-80 KGLTEST
+80 DGLTEST
-87 VPTAPSDEGAKQLNA
+87 KPTAPSADGAKQLNA
-102 ATDLSNDKYKTRSG
+102 AANLSGDKYKTRSG

-124 TIENTILFVA
+124 SIENTILFVA
-134 GNSTVKYSNLGTGN
+134 GNSTVKYSNLGSGN
-148 TIVVKKGGKLEYTGS
+148 TIVVLKGGKLEYTGS
-163 GSAIPQGNTIY
+163 GSAIPQGNTIH

-179 SYNIDNENI
+179 SYSIDNENI
-188 IIDGTLYSS
+188 TIDGTLYSS
-197 RALGKIEGKIT
+197 RALGKIEGQTKG

-228 INGSV
+228 NG
-233 YLSGYTHTVT
+233 YEHTVT
-243 DPESKN
+243 DPESEN
-249 YGKEIT
+249 YGKVIR

-282 DDVVIA
+282 NDVVIA
-288 GALHVGKAA
+288 GALHVGQTA

-319 NHLTM
+319 NKLSM
-324 EAGSYMDLK
+324 EPGSYMDLK

-340 EYTDNGTEKPTKVSG
+340 TYDENGTEKPTKVPG

-387 QIVMGDDADNVAVIK
+387 QIVMGDDANNVAVIK

-437 NGAESEGNKVE
+437 NGAESEGNKVD
-448 FEYLNWNSDV
+448 FDYLNWNADV
-458 QSYDYITGGGALTA
+458 QSYDYITGGGALTPGA
-472 GPNFSYVLKDA
+472 NFSYVLKDE

-513 TDNNK
+513 TDDNK
-518 VYVSYHTNGKE
+518 VYVSYHTNGKD

-553 EAKATYDFNH
+553 EAGATYDFNH

-588 TISYAAIGSDG
+588 AISYATIGSDG
-599 TLNVTE
+599 RLNVTE

-611 LDNAVKGDA
+611 LDNTVKGDA
-620 NCVVPFGNNIAV
+620 NCVVPFDNNIAV
-632 ASTLGYSVYDPTLVK
+632 ASTLGYSVYEPTLAKEAKERVS
-647 GDLTKTTGKAKFVA
+647 TTGKAKFMA

-669 LNYKSEITAGDAEVQ
+669 LNYKSEITAGDDEVQ

-689 FDNSMKQTSSF
+689 FDNTMKQTSSF

-734 DSNGNQAW
+734 ENGSPAW

-824 RIQVFKLTGGAAK
+824 RIQVFKLTSGAAQ

>member
-80 KGLTEST
+80 DGLTEST
-87 VPTAPSDEGAKQLNA
+87 KPTAPSADGAKQLNA
-102 ATDLSNDKYKTRSG
+102 AANLSGDKYKTRSG

-134 GNSTVKYSNLGTGN
+134 GNSTVKYSNLGSGN
-148 TIVVKKGGKLEYTGS
+148 TIVVLKGGKLEYTGS
-163 GSAIPQGNTIY
+163 GSAIPQGNTIH

-179 SYNIDNENI
+179 SYSIDNENI
-188 IIDGTLYSS
+188 TIDGTLYSS
-197 RALGKIEGKIT
+197 RALGKIEGQTKG

-228 INGSV
+228 NG
-233 YLSGYTHTVT
+233 YEHTVT
-243 DPESKN
+243 DPESEN
-249 YGKEIT
+249 YGKVIR

-282 DDVVIA
+282 NDVVIA
-288 GALHVGKAA
+288 GALHVGQTA

-319 NHLTM
+319 NKLSM
-324 EAGSYMDLK
+324 EPGSYMDLK

-340 EYTDNGTEKPTKVSG
+340 TYDENGTEKPTKVPG

-387 QIVMGDDADNVAVIK
+387 QIVMGDDANNVAVIK

-437 NGAESEGNKVE
+437 NGAESEGNKVD
-448 FEYLNWNSDV
+448 FDYLNWNADV
-458 QSYDYITGGGALTA
+458 QSYDYITGGGALTPGA
-472 GPNFSYVLKDA
+472 NFSYVLKDE

-513 TDNNK
+513 TDDNK
-518 VYVSYHTNGKE
+518 VYVSYHTNGKD

-553 EAKATYDFNH
+553 EAGATYDFNH

-588 TISYAAIGSDG
+588 AISYATIDSDG
-599 TLNVTE
+599 RLNVTE

-611 LDNAVKGDA
+611 LDNTVKGDA
-620 NCVVPFGNNIAV
+620 NCVVPFDNNIAV
-632 ASTLGYSVYDPTLVK
+632 ASTLGYSVYEPTLAKEAKERVS
-647 GDLTKTTGKAKFVA
+647 TTGKAKFMA

-669 LNYKSEITAGDAEVQ
+669 LNYKSEITAGDDEVQ

-689 FDNSMKQTSSF
+689 FDNTMKQTSSF

-734 DSNGNQAW
+734 ENGSPAW

-824 RIQVFKLTGGAAK
+824 RIQVFKLTSGAAQ

>member
-33 TPGTVPSEITKI
+33 NPGTVPSEITKI

-80 KGLTEST
+80 NGLTEST
-87 VPTAPSDEGAKQLNA
+87 IPTAPSADGAKQLNA

-116 KTYDFSNN
+116 KTYDFSTN
-124 TIENTILFVA
+124 TIENTTLFVA
-134 GNSTVKYSNLGTGN
+134 GNSTVKYSNLGSGN
-148 TIVVKKGGKLEYTGS
+148 TIVVLKGGKLEYTGS
-163 GSAIPQGNTIY
+163 SSAIPQGNTIY

-179 SYNIDNENI
+179 SYSIANENI
-188 IIDGTLYSS
+188 TIDGALYSS
-197 RALGKIEGKIT
+197 RALGKIEGHT
-208 DKKSEG
+208 TGDKKSEG

-228 INGSV
+228 
-233 YLSGYTHTVT
+233 SGYKHTVT
-243 DPESKN
+243 DPESAN

-282 DDVVIA
+282 NDVVIA

-304 KNGGVFYSDYSAKIK
+304 KNGGVFYSDNSAKIK
-319 NHLTM
+319 NKLTM

-340 EYTDNGTEKPTKVSG
+340 EYTDNGTEKPTKVPG

-361 QGNCQI
+361 QGACKI

-380 KTDNTSG
+380 KTDNTFG
-387 QIVMGDDADNVAVIK
+387 QIVIGDDANNVAVIK

-437 NGAESEGNKVE
+437 NGAESAGNKVD
-448 FEYLNWNSDV
+448 FDYLNWNADV
-458 QSYDYITGGGALTA
+458 QSYDYVTGGGALTA
-472 GPNFSYVLKDA
+472 GPNFSYVLKDE
-483 YKVADQKKLMLLSTI
+483 YEVAKQKKLMLLSTI
-498 ANYDRDTQSATAIVP
+498 ANYERDTQSATAIVP

-518 VYVSYHTNGKE
+518 VYVSYHTNGKD

-553 EAKATYDFNH
+553 DAGATYDFNH
-563 LNVINSKLY
+563 LNVINNKLY

-577 KGKDGKQLGGA
+577 KGKDGKQFGGA
-588 TISYAAIGSDG
+588 TVSYAAIGGDG

-605 GLTSQS
+605 GLSTVA
-611 LDNAVKGDA
+611 LDNTVKGDA
-620 NCVVPFGNNIAV
+620 NCVMPFGDNIAV
-632 ASTLGYSVYDPTLVK
+632 ASTLGYSVYNPTLAE
-647 GDLTKTTGKAKFVA
+647 GTLTKTTGKAKFVA
-661 VNGTSLVG
+661 VNGSSLVG
-669 LNYKSEITAGDAEVQ
+669 LNYTSEIAAGDAEVQ

-734 DSNGNQAW
+734 ENGNQVW
-742 ASEWTTP
+742 EWTTP
-749 TSKSDKNVSVDKRQ
+749 VSHGAGNVSVDNRQ

-789 KDGKEVTHK
+789 KEGKEVTHK

-824 RIQVFKLTGGAAK
+824 RIQVFKLTSGAAQ

>member
-27 DPATPI
+27 DPVSPDAPGTI
-33 TPGTVPSEITKI
+33 TPEITKV

-60 NYKRSSS
+60 NYKHSSS
-67 NKARTRAFNETLF
+67 NKARTRAIDKELF

-87 VPTAPSDEGAKQLNA
+87 LPAVPSADDALQLNA
-102 ATDLSNDKYKTRSG
+102 ATDLSNNKYKTRSG

-124 TIENTILFVA
+124 TIENTVLFVA

-148 TIVVKKGGKLEYTGS
+148 TIVVLKGGKLEYTGS
-163 GSAIPQGNTIY
+163 GSAIPQNNTIY
-174 VLESG
+174 VQGSG
-179 SYNIDNENI
+179 SYSIDNENI

-197 RALGKIEGKIT
+197 RALGKIDGKIV
-208 DKKSEG
+208 DVYSEG

-228 INGSV
+228 
-233 YLSGYTHTVT
+233 SGYSHIVT
-243 DPESKN
+243 NPESEN
-249 YGKEIT
+249 YNKEIT

-270 AKVNTL
+270 ARVNTL

-282 DDVVIA
+282 NEVVLA

-304 KNGGVFYSDYSAKIK
+304 KNGGKFYSDYSAKIK
-319 NHLTM
+319 NKLTM
-324 EAGSYMDLK
+324 EAGSYMNLA

-340 EYTDNGTEKPTKVSG
+340 TYDKTGKENVKTASG
-355 NAVADL
+355 DAVADL

-367 VIGNHGVMSFNTL
+367 VIGNHGVMTVNTL
-380 KTDNTSG
+380 KTDNTAG
-387 QIVMGDDADNVAVIK
+387 QVVLGGDANNVAVIK
-402 ADKFIYAGSD
+402 ADKFIYAGD
-412 ENVNF
+412 ENIKF
-417 TSTPNT
+417 ISTPNT
-423 NNQTILAQFKECYK
+423 NNQTILAQFKDSYK
-437 NGAESEGNKVE
+437 NGAEAEANKVD
-448 FEYLNWNSDV
+448 FDYLAFDADV
-458 QSYDYITGGGALTA
+458 QDYDYITGGGALTT
-472 GPNFSYVLKDA
+472 GPNFSYVLKDE

-498 ANYDRDTQSATAIVP
+498 ANYERDTQSATAIFP

-518 VYVSYHTNGKE
+518 VYVSYHTNGTD

-544 TLKQRVQQA
+544 SLIQRVQQA
-553 EAKATYDFNH
+553 QAGATYDFNH

-577 KGKDGKQLGGA
+577 KGKDGNQYGGA
-588 TISYAAIGSDG
+588 TISYAGIGSDG
-599 TLNVTE
+599 KLNITE
-605 GLTSQS
+605 GLTTTA
-611 LDNAVKGDA
+611 LDNKVKGDA
-620 NCVVPFGNNIAV
+620 NCVVPFGNNIAI
-632 ASTLGYSVYDPTLVK
+632 ASTLGYSVYEPTLGKEVE
-647 GDLTKTTGKAKFVA
+647 TRVSTAGKAKFVA

-669 LNYKSEITAGDAEVQ
+669 LNYTSEIAAGDAEVQ

-689 FDNSMKQTSSF
+689 FDNSMKQTSNF

-734 DSNGNQAW
+734 ESNGAQAW
-742 ASEWTTP
+742 TTEWTTP
-749 TSKSDKNVSVDKRQ
+749 VSHGDKNVSVDKRQ

-776 YVAAGAYGLVVLT
+776 YVAAGAYGLVILT

-798 RIGTSGNSAN
+798 RIGTNKNSAN

-824 RIQVFKLTGGAAK
+824 RIQVFKLTGGAA

>member
-67 NKARTRAFNETLF
+67 NKARTRVIDEDLFNGVT
-80 KGLTEST
+80 KST
-87 VPTAPSDEGAKQLNA
+87 VPAAPSVDGAKQLNA
-102 ATDLSNDKYKTRSG
+102 AADLSNDKYKTRSG

-148 TIVVKKGGKLEYTGS
+148 TIVVMKGGKLEYTGS
-163 GSAIPQGNTIY
+163 GIAIPKDNKIY
-174 VLESG
+174 VQESG
-179 SYNIDNENI
+179 SYSIINNEDI
-188 IIDGTLYSS
+188 IIDGALYSS
-197 RALGKIEGKIT
+197 RALGKIEGEIT

-228 INGSV
+228 
-233 YLSGYTHTVT
+233 SGYKHTVT
-243 DPESKN
+243 DPESEN
-249 YGKEIT
+249 YNKEIT

-282 DDVVIA
+282 DNVVIA

-297 IVKNMTI
+297 IVNNMTI
-304 KNGGVFYSDYSAKIK
+304 KNGGKFYSEYSAKIK
-319 NHLTM
+319 KQLTM
-324 EAGSYMDLK
+324 EEGSYMNLA

-340 EYTDNGTEKPTKVSG
+340 TYDKNGTEKPTKVPGS
-355 NAVADL
+355 AVADL
-361 QGNCQI
+361 KGNCQI

-380 KTDNTSG
+380 KTDNTAG
-387 QIVMGDDADNVAVIK
+387 QVVLGGGADNVAVIK
-402 ADKFIYAGSD
+402 ADKFIYAGD
-412 ENVNF
+412 GNIKF
-417 TSTPNT
+417 ISTPNT
-423 NNQTILAQFKECYK
+423 NNQTILAQFKESYK
-437 NGAESEGNKVE
+437 NGAESTGNKVD
-448 FEYLNWNSDV
+448 FDYLAFDADV
-458 QSYDYITGGGALTA
+458 QSYDYITGGGALTPGA
-472 GPNFSYVLKDA
+472 NFSYVLKDE

-498 ANYDRDTQSATAIVP
+498 ANYERDTQSATAIVP

-518 VYVSYHTNGKE
+518 VYVSYHTNGTD

-553 EAKATYDFNH
+553 EAGATYDFNH
-563 LNVINSKLY
+563 LNVINNKLY

-577 KGKDGKQLGGA
+577 KGKDGKQFGGA
-588 TISYAAIGSDG
+588 TVSYAAIGGDG

-605 GLTSQS
+605 GLSTVA
-611 LDNAVKGDA
+611 LDNTVKGDA

-632 ASTLGYSVYDPTLVK
+632 ASTLGYSVYDPTLVE
-647 GDLTKTTGKAKFVA
+647 GTLTKTTGKAKFVA

-669 LNYKSEITAGDAEVQ
+669 LNYTSEIAVGDAEVQ

-700 NVGSIAPNNGK
+700 NVGAIAPNNGK

-734 DSNGNQAW
+734 ENGSPAW
-742 ASEWTTP
+742 DSEWTTP
-749 TSKSDKNVSVDKRQ
+749 FSHGEGNISVDKRQ

>member
-67 NKARTRAFNETLF
+67 NKARTRAIDETLF
-80 KGLTEST
+80 NGVITEST
-87 VPTAPSDEGAKQLNA
+87 KPTAPSVDGAKQLNA

-134 GNSTVKYSNLGTGN
+134 GNSTVKYSKLGTGN
-148 TIVVKKGGKLEYTGS
+148 TIVVLKGGKLEYTGS
-163 GSAIPQGNTIY
+163 GSAIPQDNTIY

-179 SYNIDNENI
+179 SYSIDNENI
-188 IIDGTLYSS
+188 IIDGALYSS
-197 RALGKIEGKIT
+197 RALGKIDGKIT

-214 TPTQNITINGSVYL
+214 TPTQNITINGSVF
-228 INGSV
+228 
-233 YLSGYTHTVT
+233 LSGYDHIVT
-243 DPESKN
+243 DPESAN
-249 YGKEIT
+249 YNKTIT

-282 DDVVIA
+282 NDVVIA

-304 KNGGVFYSDYSAKIK
+304 KNGGKFYSEYSAKIK

-387 QIVMGDDADNVAVIK
+387 QIVMGDDANNVAVIK
-402 ADKFIYAGSD
+402 ADKFIYAGND

-553 EAKATYDFNH
+553 EAGATYDFNH
-563 LNVINSKLY
+563 LNVINNKLY

-588 TISYAAIGSDG
+588 AISYAAIGGDG
-599 TLNVTE
+599 LLNVTE

-647 GDLTKTTGKAKFVA
+647 GELTATTGKAKFVA
-661 VNGTSLVG
+661 VNGSSLVG
-669 LNYKSEITAGDAEVQ
+669 LNYTSEIAAGDAEVQ

-734 DSNGNQAW
+734 ENGSPAW

-824 RIQVFKLTGGAAK
+824 RIQVFKLTGGAAQ

>member
-80 KGLTEST
+80 NGVTEST
-87 VPTAPSDEGAKQLNA
+87 VPEAPSVDGAKQLNA
-102 ATDLSNDKYKTRSG
+102 AVDLSNGKYKTRSG

-148 TIVVKKGGKLEYTGS
+148 TIVVLKGGKLEYTGS
-163 GSAIPQGNTIY
+163 GIAIPKDNKIY
-174 VLESG
+174 VQESG
-179 SYNIDNENI
+179 SYSIINNEDI
-188 IIDGTLYSS
+188 IIDGALYSS
-197 RALGKIEGKIT
+197 RALGKIEGHT
-208 DKKSEG
+208 TGDKKSEG
-214 TPTQNITINGSVYL
+214 TPTQNITINGSVF
-228 INGSV
+228 
-233 YLSGYTHTVT
+233 LSGYDHIVT
-243 DPESKN
+243 DPESAN
-249 YGKEIT
+249 YNKTIT

-282 DDVVIA
+282 DNVVLA

-297 IVKNMTI
+297 IVKKMTI
-304 KNGGVFYSDYSAKIK
+304 KNGGKFYSEYSAKIK
-319 NHLTM
+319 NQLTM

-340 EYTDNGTEKPTKVSG
+340 EYTDNGTEKPTKVPG

-367 VIGNHGVMSFNTL
+367 IIGNHGVMSFNTL
-380 KTDNTSG
+380 KTDNTFG
-387 QIVMGDDADNVAVIK
+387 QIVMGDDANNVAVIK

-437 NGAESEGNKVE
+437 NGSESEGNKVE

-472 GPNFSYVLKDA
+472 GPNFSYVLKNE

-498 ANYDRDTQSATAIVP
+498 ENNNRDTQSATAIVP

-518 VYVSYHTNGKE
+518 VYVSYHTRGAE

-553 EAKATYDFNH
+553 ETGATYDFNH
-563 LNVINSKLY
+563 LNVTNRKLY

-577 KGKDGKQLGGA
+577 KGKDGKQFGGA
-588 TISYAAIGSDG
+588 TVSYAAIGDDG
-599 TLNVTE
+599 LLNVTE

-647 GDLTKTTGKAKFVA
+647 GELTKTTGKAKFVA

-669 LNYKSEITAGDAEVQ
+669 LNYTSEITAGDAEVQ

-734 DSNGNQAW
+734 ENGSPAW

-824 RIQVFKLTGGAAK
+824 RIQVFKLTSGAAQ

>member
-60 NYKRSSS
+60 NYKRSNS
-67 NKARTRAFNETLF
+67 NKARTRAIDEDLFN
-80 KGLTEST
+80 GLTEST
-87 VPTAPSDEGAKQLNA
+87 KPAAPSADGAKQLNA
-102 ATDLSNDKYKTRSG
+102 AANLSGDKYKTRSG

-134 GNSTVKYSNLGTGN
+134 GNSTVKYSNLGSGN
-148 TIVVKKGGKLEYTGS
+148 TIVVLKGGKLEYTGS
-163 GSAIPQGNTIY
+163 GSAIPQGNTIH

-179 SYNIDNENI
+179 SYSIDNENI
-188 IIDGTLYSS
+188 IIDGALYSS
-197 RALGKIEGKIT
+197 RALGKIDGKIT

-214 TPTQNITINGSVYL
+214 TPTQNITINGSVF
-228 INGSV
+228 
-233 YLSGYTHTVT
+233 LSGYDHIVT
-243 DPESKN
+243 DPESAN
-249 YGKEIT
+249 YNKTIT

-282 DDVVIA
+282 NDVVIA
-288 GALHVGKAA
+288 GALHVGKVA

-304 KNGGVFYSDYSAKIK
+304 KNGGVFYSDNSAKIK
-319 NHLTM
+319 NKLTM

-340 EYTDNGTEKPTKVSG
+340 EYTDNGTEKRTKVPGS
-355 NAVADL
+355 AVADL
-361 QGNCQI
+361 KGNCQI

-387 QIVMGDDADNVAVIK
+387 QIVMGDDANNVAVIK
-402 ADKFIYAGSD
+402 ADKFIYAGND

-417 TSTPNT
+417 ISTPHT
-423 NNQTILAQFKECYK
+423 NNQTILAQLKECYK
-437 NGAESEGNKVE
+437 NGAESEGNKVD
-448 FEYLNWNSDV
+448 FDYLVFNADV
-458 QSYDYITGGGALTA
+458 QSYDYITGGGALTP
-472 GPNFSYVLKDA
+472 GDNFSYVLKNE

-513 TDNNK
+513 TADNK

-553 EAKATYDFNH
+553 EAGATYDFNH

-588 TISYAAIGSDG
+588 TISYAAIGGDG
-599 TLNVTE
+599 LLNVKE

-632 ASTLGYSVYDPTLVK
+632 ASTLGYSVYDPTLVE
-647 GDLTKTTGKAKFVA
+647 GTLTKTTGKAKFVA

-669 LNYKSEITAGDAEVQ
+669 LNYTSEIAAGDAEVQ

-742 ASEWTTP
+742 TSEWTTP
-749 TSKSDKNVSVDKRQ
+749 VSHGEGNVSVDKRQ

-789 KDGKEVTHK
+789 KEGKEVTHK

>member
-80 KGLTEST
+80 NGLTEST
-87 VPTAPSDEGAKQLNA
+87 IPTAPSADGAKQLNA

-116 KTYDFSNN
+116 KTYDFSTN

-148 TIVVKKGGKLEYTGS
+148 TIVVMKGGKLEYTGS
-163 GSAIPQGNTIY
+163 GSAIPQNNTIY

-179 SYNIDNENI
+179 SYSIDNENI
-188 IIDGTLYSS
+188 IIDGALYSS
-197 RALGKIEGKIT
+197 RALGKIDGKIT

-228 INGSV
+228 
-233 YLSGYTHTVT
+233 SGYDHIVT
-243 DPESKN
+243 DPESAN
-249 YGKEIT
+249 YNKTIT

-282 DDVVIA
+282 DNVVIA

-304 KNGGVFYSDYSAKIK
+304 KNGGKFYSEYSAKIK
-319 NHLTM
+319 NQLTM

-340 EYTDNGTEKPTKVSG
+340 TYDKNGTEKPTKVPG

-387 QIVMGDDADNVAVIK
+387 QIVMGDDANNVAVIK

-417 TSTPNT
+417 IGTPHT
-423 NNQTILAQFKECYK
+423 NNQTILAQLKESYK
-437 NGAESEGNKVE
+437 NGAESEGNKVD
-448 FEYLNWNSDV
+448 FDYLVFNADV

-472 GPNFSYVLKDA
+472 GPNFSYVLKNE
-483 YKVADQKKLMLLSTI
+483 YEVAKQKKLMLLSTI

-513 TDNNK
+513 TADNK
-518 VYVSYHTNGKE
+518 VYVSYHTNGKD
-529 FGGSIDVA
+529 FGGSINVA

-553 EAKATYDFNH
+553 ETGATYDFNH

-577 KGKDGKQLGGA
+577 KGKDGNLLGGA
-588 TISYAAIGSDG
+588 AISYAAIGSDG
-599 TLNVTE
+599 LLNVTE

-647 GDLTKTTGKAKFVA
+647 GELTKTTGKAKFVA

-669 LNYKSEITAGDAEVQ
+669 LNYTSEITAGDAEVQ

-689 FDNSMKQTSSF
+689 FDNSMKQTSRF

-734 DSNGNQAW
+734 ENGSPAW

-824 RIQVFKLTGGAAK
+824 RIQVFKLTSGAAQ

>member
-80 KGLTEST
+80 DGLTQMPD
-87 VPTAPSDEGAKQLNA
+87 VPSNEDAVQLNVA
-102 ATDLSNDKYKTRSG
+102 KDLSNEKYKTRNG

-124 TIENTILFVA
+124 SLQNATLFVV
-134 GNSTVKYSNLGTGN
+134 GNSTVRYNNLGTGN
-148 TIVVKKGGKLEYTGS
+148 TIIVQKGGKLEYTGN
-163 GSAIPQGNTIY
+163 GTAIPQNNTII

-179 SYNIDNENI
+179 SYSIANDIT
-188 IIDGTLYSS
+188 IDGTLYSS
-197 RALGKIEGKIT
+197 IALGKIEGQT
-208 DKKSEG
+208 TGDKKSEG
-214 TPTQNITINGSVYL
+214 TPTQNITINGSVF
-228 INGSV
+228 
-233 YLSGYTHTVT
+233 LSGYKHKVT
-243 DPESKN
+243 DPDSEN

-282 DDVVIA
+282 NDVVIA

-297 IVKNMTI
+297 IVKTMTI
-304 KNGGVFYSDYSAKIK
+304 KNGGKFYSDYSAKIK
-319 NHLTM
+319 NKLTM
-324 EAGSYMDLK
+324 EPGSYMNLA

-340 EYTDNGTEKPTKVSG
+340 TYDKNGKEKPTKVPG

-361 QGNCQI
+361 QGNCKI

-387 QIVMGDDADNVAVIK
+387 QIVMGDDANNVAVIK

-423 NNQTILAQFKECYK
+423 NNQTILAQFKEIYK
-437 NGAESEGNKVE
+437 NGAESADNKVD
-448 FEYLNWNSDV
+448 FDYLVFNADV
-458 QSYDYITGGGALTA
+458 QSYDYITGGGALTP
-472 GPNFSYVLKDA
+472 GDNFSYVLKDE

-513 TDNNK
+513 TDDNK
-518 VYVSYHTNGKE
+518 VYVSYHTNGKD

-537 EMNGEQL
+537 EMKGEQL

-553 EAKATYDFNH
+553 EAGATYDFNH
-563 LNVINSKLY
+563 LNVIDSKLY

-577 KGKDGKQLGGA
+577 KGKDGKQYGGA
-588 TISYAAIGSDG
+588 TISYAAIESDG
-599 TLNVTE
+599 KLNVTE
-605 GLTSQS
+605 GLSTLP
-611 LDNAVKGDA
+611 LDNAVEGDA
-620 NCVVPFGNNIAV
+620 NCVVPFGNKIVV
-632 ASTLGYSVYDPTLVK
+632 ANTKGYDVVEK
-647 GDLTKTTGKAKFVA
+647 DLSGNKNTKAPGKAKFLA
-661 VNGTSLVG
+661 LNGSSLVG
-669 LNYKSEITAGDAEVQ
+669 LNYKSEITAGNNPVD
-684 GEVQV
+684 GEIQV
-689 FDNSMKQTSSF
+689 FDNSIKQTSRF
-700 NVGSIAPNNGK
+700 DVGSIAPNNGK
-711 NMIAIDSNGRIYV
+711 NMIAIDSEGRIYV

-734 DSNGNQAW
+734 NSNGNQAW
-742 ASEWTTP
+742 TSEWTTP
-749 TSKSDKNVSVDKRQ
+749 VSHGEGNISVDKRQ

-768 VAVDDNYV
+768 VAVDDKYV

-824 RIQVFKLTGGAAK
+824 RIQVFKLTGGDAQQ

>member
-80 KGLTEST
+80 DGVTEST
-87 VPTAPSDEGAKQLNA
+87 KPAAPSADGAKQLNA

-124 TIENTILFVA
+124 KIENTTLFVV
-134 GNSTVKYSNLGTGN
+134 GNSTVKYNNLGTGN
-148 TIVVKKGGKLEYTGS
+148 TIVVMKGGKLEYTGS
-163 GSAIPQGNTIY
+163 GSAIPQGNTIH

-179 SYNIDNENI
+179 SYSIVNNENI

-214 TPTQNITINGSVYL
+214 TPTQNIT

-319 NHLTM
+319 NKLTM
-324 EAGSYMDLK
+324 EAGSYMDIK

-340 EYTDNGTEKPTKVSG
+340 EYTENGTEKPTKVPG

-361 QGNCQI
+361 QGDCQI
-367 VIGNHGVMSFNTL
+367 VIENKGVMSFNTL
-380 KTDNTSG
+380 KTDNTAN
-387 QIVMGDDADNVAVIK
+387 QIVLGGEANNVAVLK
-402 ADKFIYAGSD
+402 ADKFIYAGDD

-437 NGAESEGNKVE
+437 NGAESAGNKVD

-458 QSYDYITGGGALTA
+458 QDYDYITGGNGALTE
-472 GPNFSYVLKDA
+472 GPNFSYVLKDD

-498 ANYDRDTQSATAIVP
+498 ANNDRDTQSATAIVP
-513 TDNNK
+513 TDDNK
-518 VYVSYHTNGKE
+518 VYVSYHTYGKE

-537 EMNGEQL
+537 QMNGEQL
-544 TLKQRVQQA
+544 TLIQRVQQ
-553 EAKATYDFNH
+553 EATGSICDFNH

-577 KGKDGKQLGGA
+577 KGKDGNQNGGA
-588 TISYAAIGSDG
+588 IVSYANIGSDG
-599 TLNVTE
+599 LLSVNDKLTIQTLD
-605 GLTSQS
+605 GKS
-611 LDNAVKGDA
+611 KGDA
-620 NCVVPFGNNIAV
+620 NCVVPFGNDIAV
-632 ASTLGYSVYDPTLVK
+632 ASTLGYSIYDPTLVK
-647 GDLTKTTGKAKFVA
+647 GTLTATTGKAKFVA
-661 VNGTSLVG
+661 VNGSSLVG
-669 LNYKSEITAGDAEVQ
+669 LNYKSEITAGDDEVQ

-700 NVGSIAPNNGK
+700 NVGAIAPNNGK

-734 DSNGNQAW
+734 ENGSPAW
-742 ASEWTTP
+742 DSEWTTP

-824 RIQVFKLTGGAAK
+824 RIQVFKLTSGAAQ

>member
-80 KGLTEST
+80 DGLTEST
-87 VPTAPSDEGAKQLNA
+87 KPTAPSADGAKQLNA

-124 TIENTILFVA
+124 TIESTTLFVA

-148 TIVVKKGGKLEYTGS
+148 TIVVMKGGKLEYTGS
-163 GSAIPQGNTIY
+163 GSAIPQGNTIH

-179 SYNIDNENI
+179 SYSIDNENI

-214 TPTQNITINGSVYL
+214 TPTQNIT

-387 QIVMGDDADNVAVIK
+387 QIVMGDDANNVAVIK

-437 NGAESEGNKVE
+437 NGAESEGNKVD
-448 FEYLNWNSDV
+448 FDYLNWNADV

-472 GPNFSYVLKDA
+472 GPNFSYVLKDE

-513 TDNNK
+513 TADNK
-518 VYVSYHTNGKE
+518 VYVSYHTNGAE

-553 EAKATYDFNH
+553 EAGATYDFNH

-588 TISYAAIGSDG
+588 AISYAAIGSDG
-599 TLNVTE
+599 LLNVTE

-611 LDNAVKGDA
+611 LDNTVKGDA

-632 ASTLGYSVYDPTLVK
+632 ASTLGYSIYDPTLVK
-647 GDLTKTTGKAKFVA
+647 GDLTTTTGKAKFVA
-661 VNGTSLVG
+661 VNGSSLVG
-669 LNYKSEITAGDAEVQ
+669 LNYTSEIAAGDAEVQ

-689 FDNSMKQTSSF
+689 FDNSMKQTSNF

-734 DSNGNQAW
+734 ENGSPAW

-824 RIQVFKLTGGAAK
+824 RIQVFKLTSGAAQ

>member
-67 NKARTRAFNETLF
+67 NKARTRAFNEALF
-80 KGLTEST
+80 NGVTEST
-87 VPTAPSDEGAKQLNA
+87 VQPAPSVDGAKQLNA
-102 ATDLSNDKYKTRSG
+102 ATNLSNDKYKTRSG

-148 TIVVKKGGKLEYTGS
+148 TIVVMKGGKLEYTGS
-163 GSAIPQGNTIY
+163 GSAIPQNNTIY

-179 SYNIDNENI
+179 SYSIDNENI
-188 IIDGTLYSS
+188 IIDGALYSS
-197 RALGKIEGKIT
+197 RALGKIDGKIT

-228 INGSV
+228 
-233 YLSGYTHTVT
+233 SGYDHIVT
-243 DPESKN
+243 DPESAN
-249 YGKEIT
+249 YNKTIT

-282 DDVVIA
+282 DNVVIA

-304 KNGGVFYSDYSAKIK
+304 KNGGKFYSEYSAKIK
-319 NHLTM
+319 NQLTM

-340 EYTDNGTEKPTKVSG
+340 TYDKNGTEKPTKVPG

-387 QIVMGDDADNVAVIK
+387 QIVMGDDANNVAVIK

-417 TSTPNT
+417 IGTPHT
-423 NNQTILAQFKECYK
+423 NNQTILAQLKESYK
-437 NGAESEGNKVE
+437 NGAESEGNKVD
-448 FEYLNWNSDV
+448 FDYLVFNADV

-472 GPNFSYVLKDA
+472 GPNFSYVLKNE
-483 YKVADQKKLMLLSTI
+483 YEVAKQKKLMLLSTI

-513 TDNNK
+513 TADNK
-518 VYVSYHTNGKE
+518 VYVSYHTNGKD

-553 EAKATYDFNH
+553 ETGATYDFNH
-563 LNVINSKLY
+563 LNVINNKLY

-577 KGKDGKQLGGA
+577 KGKDGKQFGGA
-588 TISYAAIGSDG
+588 TVSYAAIGGYG

-605 GLTSQS
+605 GLSTVA
-611 LDNAVKGDA
+611 LDNTVKGDA
-620 NCVVPFGNNIAV
+620 NCVMPFGDNIAV
-632 ASTLGYSVYDPTLVK
+632 ASTLGYSIYDPTLVK
-647 GDLTKTTGKAKFVA
+647 GELTKTTGKAKFVA

-669 LNYKSEITAGDAEVQ
+669 LNYTSEITAGDAEVQ

-700 NVGSIAPNNGK
+700 NVGAIAPNNGK

-734 DSNGNQAW
+734 ENGSPAW

-824 RIQVFKLTGGAAK
+824 RIQVFKLTSGAAQ

>member
-80 KGLTEST
+80 NGLTEST
-87 VPTAPSDEGAKQLNA
+87 VPTAPSADGAKQLNA

-124 TIENTILFVA
+124 TIENTTLFVA
-134 GNSTVKYSNLGTGN
+134 GNSTVKYSNLGSGN
-148 TIVVKKGGKLEYTGS
+148 TIVVLKGGKLEYTGS
-163 GSAIPQGNTIY
+163 SSAIPQGNTIY

-179 SYNIDNENI
+179 SYSIANENI
-188 IIDGTLYSS
+188 TIDGALYSS
-197 RALGKIEGKIT
+197 RALGKIEGHT
-208 DKKSEG
+208 TGDKKSEG

-228 INGSV
+228 
-233 YLSGYTHTVT
+233 SGYKHTVT
-243 DPESKN
+243 DPESAN

-282 DDVVIA
+282 DNVVLA

-297 IVKNMTI
+297 IVKSMTI
-304 KNGGVFYSDYSAKIK
+304 KDGGKFYSDYSAKIK
-319 NHLTM
+319 NKLTM

-340 EYTDNGTEKPTKVSG
+340 EYTDNGTEKPTKVLG

-367 VIGNHGVMSFNTL
+367 IIGNHGVMSFNTL

-387 QIVMGDDADNVAVIK
+387 QIVMGDDDNNVAVIK

-437 NGAESEGNKVE
+437 NGAESAGNKVD
-448 FEYLNWNSDV
+448 FDYLNWNADV
-458 QSYDYITGGGALTA
+458 QSYDYVTGGGALTA
-472 GPNFSYVLKDA
+472 GPNFSYVLKDE

-513 TDNNK
+513 TDDNK
-518 VYVSYHTNGKE
+518 VYVSYHTNGTE

-553 EAKATYDFNH
+553 DAGATYDFNH
-563 LNVINSKLY
+563 LNVINNKLY

-577 KGKDGKQLGGA
+577 KGKDGKQFGGA
-588 TISYAAIGSDG
+588 TVSYAAIGGDG

-605 GLTSQS
+605 GLSTVA
-611 LDNAVKGDA
+611 LDNTVKGDA
-620 NCVVPFGNNIAV
+620 NCVMPFGDNIAV
-632 ASTLGYSVYDPTLVK
+632 ASTLGYSVYNPTLAE
-647 GDLTKTTGKAKFVA
+647 GTLTKTTGKAKFVA
-661 VNGTSLVG
+661 VNGSSLVG
-669 LNYKSEITAGDAEVQ
+669 LNYTSEIAAGDAEVQ

-734 DSNGNQAW
+734 ENGNQVW
-742 ASEWTTP
+742 EWTTP
-749 TSKSDKNVSVDKRQ
+749 VSHGAGNVSVDNRQ

-776 YVAAGAYGLVVLT
+776 YVAAGAYGLVVLN
-789 KDGKEVTHK
+789 KNGEEVTHK

-824 RIQVFKLTGGAAK
+824 RIQVFKLTSGAAQ

>member
-80 KGLTEST
+80 DGLTEST
-87 VPTAPSDEGAKQLNA
+87 KPTAPSADGAKQLNA
-102 ATDLSNDKYKTRSG
+102 AADLSNDKYKTRSG

-124 TIENTILFVA
+124 KIENTTLFVV
-134 GNSTVKYSNLGTGN
+134 GNSTVKYSNLGSGN
-148 TIVVKKGGKLEYTGS
+148 TIVVQKGGKLEYTGS
-163 GSAIPQGNTIY
+163 GSAIPQNNTIY
-174 VLESG
+174 VLGSG
-179 SYNIDNENI
+179 SYSIDNENI
-188 IIDGTLYSS
+188 TIDGTLYSS
-197 RALGKIEGKIT
+197 RALGKIEGHT
-208 DKKSEG
+208 TGDKKSEG
-214 TPTQNITINGSVYL
+214 TPTQNITINGY
-228 INGSV
+228 V
-233 YLSGYTHTVT
+233 YLSGYSHIVT
-243 DPESKN
+243 DPESEN
-249 YGKEIT
+249 YNKEIT

-282 DDVVIA
+282 NDVVIA

-304 KNGGVFYSDYSAKIK
+304 KNGGKFYSEYSAKIK
-319 NHLTM
+319 NKLTM
-324 EAGSYMDLK
+324 EAGSYMDLR

-340 EYTDNGTEKPTKVSG
+340 KYDKNGTEEKPTKTVG
-355 NAVADL
+355 DAVADL

-387 QIVMGDDADNVAVIK
+387 QIVMGNDADNVAVIK

-417 TSTPNT
+417 VSTPHT
-423 NNQTILAQFKECYK
+423 NNQTILAQLKECYK
-437 NGAESEGNKVE
+437 NGSETEGNKVD
-448 FEYLNWNSDV
+448 FDYLVWNSDV

-472 GPNFSYVLKDA
+472 GPNFSYVLKDE
-483 YKVADQKKLMLLSTI
+483 YKVADQKKLMLLSSI

-513 TDNNK
+513 TADNK

-529 FGGSIDVA
+529 FGGSIYVA

-577 KGKDGKQLGGA
+577 KGKDGNQLGGA
-588 TISYAAIGSDG
+588 AISYAAIGSDG
-599 TLNVTE
+599 LLNVTE

-611 LDNAVKGDA
+611 LDNTVKGDA
-620 NCVVPFGNNIAV
+620 NCVVPFGDNIAV
-632 ASTLGYSVYDPTLVK
+632 ASTLGYSVYEPTLAKEVK
-647 GDLTKTTGKAKFVA
+647 ERVSTTGKAKFVA
-661 VNGTSLVG
+661 VNGSSLVG
-669 LNYKSEITAGDAEVQ
+669 LNYTSEIAAGDAEVQ

-700 NVGSIAPNNGK
+700 NVGTIAPNNGK

-734 DSNGNQAW
+734 ENGNPVW

-749 TSKSDKNVSVDKRQ
+749 VSHGDGNVSVDKRQ

-824 RIQVFKLTGGAAK
+824 RIQVFKLTSGDAQ

>member
-67 NKARTRAFNETLF
+67 NKARTRVIDEDLFN
-80 KGLTEST
+80 GVTEST
-87 VPTAPSDEGAKQLNA
+87 KPTDPSADGAKQLNA
-102 ATDLSNDKYKTRSG
+102 AANLSGDKYKTRSG

-124 TIENTILFVA
+124 TIENTTLFVA
-134 GNSTVKYSNLGTGN
+134 GNSTVKYSNLGSGN
-148 TIVVKKGGKLEYTGS
+148 TIVVLKGGKLEYTGS
-163 GSAIPQGNTIY
+163 GSAIPQNNTIY

-179 SYNIDNENI
+179 SYSIDNENI
-188 IIDGTLYSS
+188 TIDGALYSS
-197 RALGKIEGKIT
+197 RALGKIDGKIT

-228 INGSV
+228 
-233 YLSGYTHTVT
+233 SGYKHTVT
-243 DPESKN
+243 DQNSEN
-249 YGKEIT
+249 YGNEIT

-265 TINAG
+265 TINTG

-282 DDVVIA
+282 DNVVIA
-288 GALHVGKAA
+288 GALHVGQTA
-297 IVKNMTI
+297 IVNNMTI
-304 KNGGVFYSDYSAKIK
+304 KKGGVFYSEYSAKIK
-319 NHLTM
+319 KQLTM
-324 EAGSYMDLK
+324 EAGSYMNLA

-340 EYTDNGTEKPTKVSG
+340 TYDKNGKEKPTKVPG
-355 NAVADL
+355 NAVANL
-361 QGNCQI
+361 QGACKI

-387 QIVMGDDADNVAVIK
+387 QIVMGDDANNVAVIK

-437 NGAESEGNKVE
+437 NGEESAGNKVD
-448 FEYLNWNSDV
+448 FDYLNWNADV

-472 GPNFSYVLKDA
+472 GPNFSYVLKDE
-483 YKVADQKKLMLLSTI
+483 YEVAKQKKLMLLSTI
-498 ANYDRDTQSATAIVP
+498 ANYERDTQSATAIVP

-518 VYVSYHTNGKE
+518 VYVSYHTNGKD

-537 EMNGEQL
+537 EMNSEQL
-544 TLKQRVQQA
+544 TLRQRVQQA
-553 EAKATYDFNH
+553 EAGGATYDFNH
-563 LNVINSKLY
+563 LNVINNKLY

-588 TISYAAIGSDG
+588 AISYAAIGGDG
-599 TLNVTE
+599 LLNVTE

-669 LNYKSEITAGDAEVQ
+669 LNYTSEIAAGDAEVQ

-689 FDNSMKQTSSF
+689 FDNSMKKTSSF

-711 NMIAIDSNGRIYV
+711 NMIAIDSDGSIYV

-734 DSNGNQAW
+734 KNGSPAW

-749 TSKSDKNVSVDKRQ
+749 VSHGESNASVDKRQ

-768 VAVDDNYV
+768 VAIDNNYV

-814 GLIYVAYGKG
+814 GLIFVAYGKG
-824 RIQVFKLTGGAAK
+824 RIQVFKLTSGAAQ

>member
-67 NKARTRAFNETLF
+67 NKARTRAFNEALF
-80 KGLTEST
+80 NGVTEST
-87 VPTAPSDEGAKQLNA
+87 VQPAPSVDGAKQLNA
-102 ATDLSNDKYKTRSG
+102 ATNLSNDKYKTRSG

-148 TIVVKKGGKLEYTGS
+148 TIVVMKGGKLEYTGS
-163 GSAIPQGNTIY
+163 GSAIPQNNTIY

-179 SYNIDNENI
+179 SYSIDNENI
-188 IIDGTLYSS
+188 IIDGALYSS
-197 RALGKIEGKIT
+197 RALGKIDGKIT

-214 TPTQNITINGSVYL
+214 TPTQNITINGSVF
-228 INGSV
+228 
-233 YLSGYTHTVT
+233 LSGYDHIVT
-243 DPESKN
+243 DPESAN
-249 YGKEIT
+249 YNKTIT

-282 DDVVIA
+282 NDVVIA

-304 KNGGVFYSDYSAKIK
+304 KNGGVFYSDNSAKIK
-319 NHLTM
+319 NKLTM
-324 EAGSYMDLK
+324 EAGSYMNLA

-340 EYTDNGTEKPTKVSG
+340 TYDKNGTEKPTKVPG

-387 QIVMGDDADNVAVIK
+387 QIVMGDDANNVAVIK

-417 TSTPNT
+417 IGTPHT
-423 NNQTILAQFKECYK
+423 NNQTILAQLKESYK
-437 NGAESEGNKVE
+437 NGAESEGNKVD
-448 FEYLNWNSDV
+448 FDYLVFNADV

-472 GPNFSYVLKDA
+472 GPNFSYVLKNE
-483 YKVADQKKLMLLSTI
+483 YEVAKQKKLMLLSTI

-513 TDNNK
+513 TADNK
-518 VYVSYHTNGKE
+518 VYVSYHTNGTE

-553 EAKATYDFNH
+553 EAGATYDFNH

-577 KGKDGKQLGGA
+577 KGKDGKQFGGA
-588 TISYAAIGSDG
+588 TVSYAAIGGDG

-605 GLTSQS
+605 GLSTVA
-611 LDNAVKGDA
+611 LDNTVKGDA

-632 ASTLGYSVYDPTLVK
+632 ASTLGYSIYDPTLK
-647 GDLTKTTGKAKFVA
+647 EGTLTKTTGKAKFVA

-669 LNYKSEITAGDAEVQ
+669 LNYTSEITAGDAEVQ

-700 NVGSIAPNNGK
+700 NVGAIAPNNGK

-734 DSNGNQAW
+734 ENGSPAW

-749 TSKSDKNVSVDKRQ
+749 VSHGEGNVSVDKRQ

-824 RIQVFKLTGGAAK
+824 RIQVFKLTSGAAQ

>member
-27 DPATPI
+27 DPASPI
-33 TPGTVPSEITKI
+33 NPGTVPSEITKI

-80 KGLTEST
+80 NGLTQMPD
-87 VPTAPSDEGAKQLNA
+87 VPSNEDAVQLNA
-102 ATDLSNDKYKTRSG
+102 AKDLSNEKYKTRNG

-124 TIENTILFVA
+124 TLQNATLFVV
-134 GNSTVKYSNLGTGN
+134 GNSTVKYNNLGTGN
-148 TIVVKKGGKLEYTGS
+148 TIIVQKGGKLEYTGN
-163 GSAIPQGNTIY
+163 GTAIPQNNTII
-174 VLESG
+174 VRESG
-179 SYNIDNENI
+179 SYSIANDIT
-188 IIDGTLYSS
+188 IDGTLYSS

-214 TPTQNITINGSVYL
+214 TPTQNITINGSVF
-228 INGSV
+228 
-233 YLSGYTHTVT
+233 LSGYKHKVT
-243 DPESKN
+243 DPESEN
-249 YGKEIT
+249 YGKELT
-255 EYASLRAKTL
+255 EYASLRAKKL

-270 AKVNTL
+270 ARVNTL

-282 DDVVIA
+282 NDVVIG
-288 GALHVGKAA
+288 GALHVGQTA

-304 KNGGVFYSDYSAKIK
+304 KNGGKFYSDYSAKIK
-319 NHLTM
+319 NNLTM
-324 EAGSYMDLK
+324 EPGSYMDLA

-340 EYTDNGTEKPTKVSG
+340 KYDKNGTEEKPTKTIG
-355 NAVADL
+355 DAVADL
-361 QGNCQI
+361 KGNCQI

-380 KTDNTSG
+380 KTDNTAG
-387 QIVMGDDADNVAVIK
+387 QIVMGDDANNVAVIK

-423 NNQTILAQFKECYK
+423 NNQIILAQFKEIYK
-437 NGAESEGNKVE
+437 NGAESEGNKVD
-448 FEYLNWNSDV
+448 FEYLNWNADV
-458 QSYDYITGGGALTA
+458 QSYDYITGGGALIA
-472 GPNFSYVLKDA
+472 GDNFSYKLKEE

-518 VYVSYHTNGKE
+518 VYVSYHTNGAE

-544 TLKQRVQQA
+544 TLKQRVEQA
-553 EAKATYDFNH
+553 ATGATYDFNH
-563 LNVINSKLY
+563 LNVIDDKLY
-572 LAGSA
+572 LAGGI
-577 KGKDGKQLGGA
+577 KGKSGLLMSGA
-588 TISYAAIGSDG
+588 SISYAAINSDG

-605 GLTSQS
+605 GLTSTS
-611 LDNAVKGDA
+611 IDNAIKGDA
-620 NCVVPFGNNIAV
+620 NCVVPFGNQIVV
-632 ASTLGYSVYDPTLVK
+632 ANTKGYDKLEK
-647 GDLTKTTGKAKFVA
+647 DLTDDKSTQTPGKAKFVA
-661 VNGTSLVG
+661 VNGSSLVG
-669 LNYKSEITAGDAEVQ
+669 LNYKTEITAGNDPVD
-684 GEVQV
+684 GEIQV
-689 FDNSMKQTSSF
+689 FNSSMEQTSNF

-711 NMIAIDSNGRIYV
+711 NMIAIDSDGRIYV

-734 DSNGNQAW
+734 ESNGNPAW
-742 ASEWTTP
+742 TSEWTTP
-749 TSKSDKNVSVDKRQ
+749 VSHGAGNVSVDNRQ

-776 YVAAGAYGLVVLT
+776 YVAAGAYGLVVLN
-789 KDGKEVTHK
+789 KNGEEVTHK
-798 RIGTSGNSAN
+798 RIGTAGNSAN

-824 RIQVFKLTGGAAK
+824 RIQVFKLTSGAAQ

>member
-33 TPGTVPSEITKI
+33 NPGTVPSEITKI

-80 KGLTEST
+80 NGLTEST
-87 VPTAPSDEGAKQLNA
+87 IPTAPSADGAKQLNA

-116 KTYDFSNN
+116 KTYDFSTN
-124 TIENTILFVA
+124 TIENTTLFVA
-134 GNSTVKYSNLGTGN
+134 GNSTVKYSNLGSGN
-148 TIVVKKGGKLEYTGS
+148 TIVVLKGGKLEYTGS
-163 GSAIPQGNTIY
+163 SSAIPQGNTIY

-179 SYNIDNENI
+179 SYSIANENI
-188 IIDGTLYSS
+188 TIDGALYSS
-197 RALGKIEGKIT
+197 RALGKIEGHT
-208 DKKSEG
+208 TGDKKSEG

-228 INGSV
+228 
-233 YLSGYTHTVT
+233 SGYKHTVT
-243 DPESKN
+243 DPESAN

-282 DDVVIA
+282 DNVVIA

-319 NHLTM
+319 NKLTM
-324 EAGSYMDLK
+324 EPGSYMDLK

-340 EYTDNGTEKPTKVSG
+340 EYTDNGTEKPTKVPG

-367 VIGNHGVMSFNTL
+367 VIGNHGVLSFNTL

-387 QIVMGDDADNVAVIK
+387 QIVMGDDANNVAVIK

-437 NGAESEGNKVE
+437 NGAESAGNKVD
-448 FEYLNWNSDV
+448 FDYLNWNADV
-458 QSYDYITGGGALTA
+458 QSYDYVTGGGALTA
-472 GPNFSYVLKDA
+472 GPNFSYVLKDE
-483 YKVADQKKLMLLSTI
+483 YEVAKQKKLMLLSTI
-498 ANYDRDTQSATAIVP
+498 ANYERDTQSATAIVP

-518 VYVSYHTNGKE
+518 VYVSYHTNGKD

-553 EAKATYDFNH
+553 DAGATYDFNH
-563 LNVINSKLY
+563 LNVINNKLY

-577 KGKDGKQLGGA
+577 KGKDGKQFGGA
-588 TISYAAIGSDG
+588 TVSYAAIGGDG

-605 GLTSQS
+605 GLSTVA
-611 LDNAVKGDA
+611 LDNTVKGDA
-620 NCVVPFGNNIAV
+620 NCVMPFGDNIAV
-632 ASTLGYSVYDPTLVK
+632 ASTLGYSVYNPTLAE
-647 GDLTKTTGKAKFVA
+647 GTLTKTTGKAKFVA
-661 VNGTSLVG
+661 VNGSSLVG
-669 LNYKSEITAGDAEVQ
+669 LNYTSEIAAGDAEVQ

-734 DSNGNQAW
+734 ENGNQVW
-742 ASEWTTP
+742 EWTTP
-749 TSKSDKNVSVDKRQ
+749 VSHGAGNVSVDNRQ

-789 KDGKEVTHK
+789 KEGKEVTHK

-824 RIQVFKLTGGAAK
+824 RIQVFKLTSGAAQ